1 MKKKVLLLGI
11 GLLSATL
18 LNAQTTPWTG
28 HTVGNGGEFYL
39 YNVSTGL
46 WLQNNNT
53 VKDGWATAVNVG
65 TRGLPI
71 KLEKAGQKAFKLRS
85 TFRGGNGVS
94 NKIGDAGLLYWDM
107 PADNVGAWEISPADN
122 AESIHGYWLECDALV
137 LGADNNLLTVDKDKN
152 SIWQLVTREDRIAD
166 AKAKASI
173 NHPVDVTWL
182 IDAPDLVTKNT
193 TFKLDFTA
201 TPNTEHSTYQG
212 GWDIVKANTIQ
223 EFWNTQTFDYH
234 QTISG
239 LPNGTY
245 KFSVR
250 GYYRDGSSET
260 RDYTMYGYAADKFVN
275 GTEQLRATYYANGT
289 SAPIMSLY
297 AGAKKAPEEGFSFQ
311 AEREGG
317 QSSGLYVP
325 NTPHEANYALWTGN
339 YQNNEITIIVT
350 DGTLKFGVKKEAG
363 VIDDWC
369 VISNFSLKYLG
380 SEVLQTAEEALKG
393 LKKILATT
401 KAFKGAVAPALSKRY
416 TNAIAAANKALTS
429 TDPVAINVATSNL
442 QKAYDAVAACSESY
456 ATLVKTT
463 EICKNINKNN
473 EEQFSA
479 AIVKADKV
487 GKTATTDTDMKSALV
502 DLRVARKIA
511 VADKMP
517 DIYKGTAAGAGEFY
531 FYNIASQKFLMGGSD
546 WNTHAAVDVPGVL
559 FTVATEG
566 DGFTINRFGGKDGN
580 YLGYNGYTDIPGKDV
595 WAFIPV
601 ANKTNVYNIV
611 KSENHAQGLAFAPQS
626 NTDADEPMDKEF
638 WNTVSVEAP
647 VAKNAN
653 AEWKLVTKA
662 ERDALLATATETSP
676 VDATHLLVSPG
687 FNRPTML
694 EGWNADRKGDFKD
707 ANLGV
712 IDRGRRTNMV
722 CEAYYL
728 QSFEVNQTISNL
740 PEGYY
745 QVNMTGYYRDGSRE
759 ALQQKVA
766 NGVTPARHAMLY
778 IENKGKGDE
787 VALPSI
793 AAGMDQC
800 PGIGWKGVAGE
811 QPDNVMD
818 AAEYFECGLYKVYT
832 HIIKVGPDGELT
844 IGVTKDK
851 QVDGDWAV
859 FDNFRL
865 TYFGKHVSQ
874 DIIDGVNSIKNNAV
888 ENGKIYNLQGMEVK
902 RPLKSGI
909 YICNG
914 KKFIVK
920 FK

>member
-1 MKKKVLLLGI
+1 MKKQVLTLGI

-18 LNAQTTPWTG
+18 LNAQTSPWPG
-28 HTVGNGGEFYL
+28 HAVGNGGEFYL
-39 YNVSTGL
+39 YNVATGL

-71 KLEKAGQKAFKLRS
+71 TLEKTGPKTFKLRS

-107 PADNVGAWEISPADN
+107 PAENVGAWDISPADN
-122 AESIHGYWLECDALV
+122 FQSIHGYWLECDAMV
-137 LGADNNLLTVDKDKN
+137 LGADNNLLTTDKDKN
-152 SIWQLVTREDRIAD
+152 SVWQLVTREERIAD
-166 AKAKASI
+166 AKAKATVE
-173 NHPVDVTWL
+173 HPVDVTWL
-182 IDAPDLVTKNT
+182 IDAPDLATKNT
-193 TFKLDFTA
+193 TYKLDFTA
-201 TPNTEHSTYQG
+201 APHAEHSTYQG
-212 GWDIVKANTIQ
+212 GWNIVKANTIQ

-234 QTISG
+234 QTING

-260 RDYTMYGYAADKFVN
+260 RDYTMYGYGADKFAN

-297 AGAKKAPEEGFSFQ
+297 AGAKTAPEEGFSFQ

-317 QSSGLYVP
+317 QGSGLYVP
-325 NTPHEANYALWTGN
+325 NTPHEANYALWKGN
-339 YQNNEITIIVT
+339 YQNAEITVTVT
-350 DGTLKFGVKKEAG
+350 DGTLKFGIRKETG
-363 VIDDWC
+363 VVDDWC
-369 VISNFSLKYLG
+369 VISDFSLKYLG
-380 SEVLQTAEEALKG
+380 SKVLQTAEEALKG
-393 LKKILATT
+393 LKAIIATT
-401 KAFKGAVAPALSKRY
+401 KAFKGAVAPALNKQY
-416 TNAIAAANKALTS
+416 TDAIQAADKALTS
-429 TDPVAINVATSNL
+429 TDPVTINTATSAL
-442 QKAYDAVAACSESY
+442 QKAYDAVAACAENY
-456 ATLVKTT
+456 EALAKTV
-463 EICKNINKNN
+463 EICKTANKNN
-473 EEQFSA
+473 DTQFST
-479 AIVKADKV
+479 AIAEAENVA
-487 GKTATTDTDMKSALV
+487 KTATADTDMKLALV
-502 DLRVARKIA
+502 SLRVARKIA
-511 VADKMP
+511 AADKLP
-517 DIYKGTAAGAGEFY
+517 DIYKGAAAGAGEFY

-546 WNTHAAVDVPGVL
+546 WNTHAAVDIPGVL
-559 FTVATEG
+559 FTVTAEG

-601 ANKTNVYNIV
+601 AGKKNVYNIV
-611 KSENHAQGLAFAPQS
+611 KGDNHAQGLAFAPQS
-626 NTDADEPMDKEF
+626 NTDADEMMDKEF
-638 WNTVSVEAP
+638 WNTVSVEAA

-662 ERDALLATATETSP
+662 ERDALLATATETRP
-676 VDATHLLVSPG
+676 VDATHLLASPG
-687 FNRPTML
+687 FNRPAML
-694 EGWNADRKGDFKD
+694 EGWITDNRSDFKD

-712 IDRGRRTNMV
+712 IDRGRRTNPV
-722 CEAYYL
+722 CEAYY
-728 QSFEVNQTISNL
+728 QQMFEVNQVVSNL

-759 ALQQKVA
+759 DLQQKVA
-766 NGVTPARHAMLY
+766 NGTTPARHAMLY
-778 IENKGKGDE
+778 IEYKGKGNE

-793 AAGMDQC
+793 AAGINQC
-800 PGIGWKGVAGE
+800 PGIGWKGTAGE

-818 AAEYFECGLYKVYT
+818 AAEYFESGLYKVYT
-832 HIIKVGPDGELT
+832 RIIKVGPEGELT

-851 QVDGDWAV
+851 QVDSDWAV

-874 DIIDGVNSIKNNAV
+874 EIIDGINTVKNNSI

-902 RPLKSGI
+902 RPLKRGI

-920 FK
+920 

>member
-1 MKKKVLLLGI
+1 MKKQVLTLGI

-18 LNAQTTPWTG
+18 LNAQTSPWPG
-28 HTVGNGGEFYL
+28 HAVGNGGEFYL
-39 YNVSTGL
+39 YNVATGL

-71 KLEKAGQKAFKLRS
+71 TLEKTGPKTFKLRS

-107 PADNVGAWEISPADN
+107 PAENVGAWDISPADN
-122 AESIHGYWLECDALV
+122 FQSIHGYWLECDAMV
-137 LGADNNLLTVDKDKN
+137 LGADNNLLTTDKDKN
-152 SIWQLVTREDRIAD
+152 SVWQLVTREERIAD
-166 AKAKASI
+166 AKAKASVE
-173 NHPVDVTWL
+173 HPVDVTWL
-182 IDAPDLVTKNT
+182 IDAPDLATKNT
-193 TFKLDFTA
+193 TYKLDFTA
-201 TPNTEHSTYQG
+201 APHAEHSTYQG
-212 GWDIVKANTIQ
+212 GWNIVKANTIQ

-234 QTISG
+234 QTITG

-260 RDYTMYGYAADKFVN
+260 RDYTMYGYGADKFAK

-297 AGAKKAPEEGFSFQ
+297 AGAKTAPEEGFSFQ
-311 AEREGG
+311 AEREKDQG
-317 QSSGLYVP
+317 SGLYVP
-325 NTPHEANYALWTGN
+325 NTPHEANYALWKGN
-339 YQNNEITIIVT
+339 YQNAEITVTVT
-350 DGTLKFGVKKEAG
+350 DGTLKFGVRKEAG
-363 VIDDWC
+363 VVDDWC
-369 VISNFSLKYLG
+369 VISDFSLKYLG
-380 SEVLQTAEEALKG
+380 SKVLQTAEEALKG
-393 LKKILATT
+393 LKAIIATT
-401 KAFKGAVAPALSKRY
+401 KAFKGAVAPALNKQY
-416 TNAIAAANKALTS
+416 TDAIQAADKALTS
-429 TDPVAINVATSNL
+429 TDPVAINTATSAL
-442 QKAYDAVAACSESY
+442 QKAYDAVAACAENY
-456 ATLVKTT
+456 EALAKTV
-463 EICKNINKNN
+463 EICKTANKNN
-473 EEQFSA
+473 DTQFST
-479 AIVKADKV
+479 AIAEAENVA
-487 GKTATTDTDMKSALV
+487 KTATADTDMKLALV
-502 DLRVARKIA
+502 NLRVARKIA
-511 VADKMP
+511 AADKLP
-517 DIYKGTAAGAGEFY
+517 DIYKGAAAGAGEFY

-559 FTVATEG
+559 FTVTAEG

-601 ANKTNVYNIV
+601 AGKKNVYNIV
-611 KSENHAQGLAFAPQS
+611 KGDNHAQGLAFAPQS
-626 NTDADEPMDKEF
+626 NTDADEMMDKEF
-638 WNTVSVEAP
+638 WNTVSVEAA

-662 ERDALLATATETSP
+662 ERDALLATATETRP
-676 VDATHLLVSPG
+676 VDATHLLASPG
-687 FNRPTML
+687 FNRPAML
-694 EGWNADRKGDFKD
+694 EGWITDNRSDFKD

-712 IDRGRRTNMV
+712 IDRGRRTNPV
-722 CEAYYL
+722 CEAYY
-728 QSFEVNQTISNL
+728 QQMFEVNQVASNL

-759 ALQQKVA
+759 DLQQKVA
-766 NGVTPARHAMLY
+766 NGTTPARHAMLY
-778 IENKGKGDE
+778 IEYKGKGNE

-793 AAGMDQC
+793 AAGINQC
-800 PGIGWKGVAGE
+800 PGIGWKGTAGE

-818 AAEYFECGLYKVYT
+818 AAEYFESGLYKVYT
-832 HIIKVGPDGELT
+832 RIIKVGPEGELT

-851 QVDGDWAV
+851 QVDSDWAV

-874 DIIDGVNSIKNNAV
+874 EIIDGINTVKNNSI
-888 ENGKIYNLQGMEVK
+888 ENGKIYNLQGMEVR
-902 RPLKSGI
+902 RPLKRGI

-920 FK
+920 

>member
-1 MKKKVLLLGI
+1 MKKQVLTLGI

-18 LNAQTTPWTG
+18 LNAQTSPWPG
-28 HTVGNGGEFYL
+28 HAVGNGGEFYL
-39 YNVSTGL
+39 YNVATGL

-71 KLEKAGQKAFKLRS
+71 TLEKTGPKTFKLRS

-107 PADNVGAWEISPADN
+107 PAENVGAWDISPADN
-122 AESIHGYWLECDALV
+122 FQSIHGYWLECDAMV
-137 LGADNNLLTVDKDKN
+137 LGADNNLLTTDKDKN
-152 SIWQLVTREDRIAD
+152 SVWQLVTREERIAD
-166 AKAKASI
+166 AKAKASVE
-173 NHPVDVTWL
+173 HPVDVTWL
-182 IDAPDLVTKNT
+182 IDAPDLATKNT
-193 TFKLDFTA
+193 TYKLDFTA
-201 TPNTEHSTYQG
+201 APNTEHSTYQG
-212 GWDIVKANTIQ
+212 GWNIVKANTIQ

-234 QTISG
+234 QTING

-260 RDYTMYGYAADKFVN
+260 RDYTMYGYGADKFAN

-297 AGAKKAPEEGFSFQ
+297 AGAKTAPEEGFSFQ
-311 AEREGG
+311 AEREKDQG
-317 QSSGLYVP
+317 SGLYVP
-325 NTPHEANYALWTGN
+325 NTPHEANYALWKGN
-339 YQNNEITIIVT
+339 YQNAEITVTVT
-350 DGTLKFGVKKEAG
+350 DGTLKFGVRKEAG
-363 VIDDWC
+363 VVDDWC
-369 VISNFSLKYLG
+369 VISDFSLKYLG
-380 SEVLQTAEEALKG
+380 SKVLQTAEEALKG
-393 LKKILATT
+393 LKAIIATT
-401 KAFKGAVAPALSKRY
+401 KAFKGAVAPALNKQY
-416 TNAIAAANKALTS
+416 TDAIQAADKALTS
-429 TDPVAINVATSNL
+429 TDPVAINTATSAL
-442 QKAYDAVAACSESY
+442 QKAYDTVAACAENY
-456 ATLVKTT
+456 EALAKTV
-463 EICKNINKNN
+463 EICKTANKNN
-473 EEQFSA
+473 DTQFST
-479 AIVKADKV
+479 AIAEAENVA
-487 GKTATTDTDMKSALV
+487 KTATADTDMKLALV
-502 DLRVARKIA
+502 NLRVARKIA
-511 VADKMP
+511 VADKLP
-517 DIYKGTAAGAGEFY
+517 DIYKGAAAGAGEFY

-559 FTVATEG
+559 FTVTAEG

-601 ANKTNVYNIV
+601 AGKKNVYNIV
-611 KSENHAQGLAFAPQS
+611 KGDNHAQGLAFAPQS
-626 NTDADEPMDKEF
+626 NTDADEMMDKEF
-638 WNTVSVEAP
+638 WNTVSVEAA
-647 VAKNAN
+647 VTKNAN

-662 ERDALLATATETSP
+662 ERDALLATATETRP
-676 VDATHLLVSPG
+676 VDATHLLASPG
-687 FNRPTML
+687 FNRPAMI
-694 EGWNADRKGDFKD
+694 EGWITDNRSDFKD

-712 IDRGRRTNMV
+712 IDRGRRTNPV
-722 CEAYYL
+722 CEAYY
-728 QSFEVNQTISNL
+728 QQMFEVNQVVSNL

-759 ALQQKVA
+759 DLQQKVA
-766 NGVTPARHAMLY
+766 NGTTPARHAMLY
-778 IENKGKGDE
+778 IEYKGKGNE

-793 AAGMDQC
+793 AAGINQC
-800 PGIGWKGVAGE
+800 PGIGWKGAAGE

-818 AAEYFECGLYKVYT
+818 AAEYFESGLYKVYT
-832 HIIKVGPDGELT
+832 RIIKVGPEGELT

-851 QVDGDWAV
+851 QVDSDWAV

-874 DIIDGVNSIKNNAV
+874 EIIDGINTVKNNSI

-902 RPLKSGI
+902 RPLKRGI

-920 FK
+920 

>member
-1 MKKKVLLLGI
+1 MKKQVLTLGI

-18 LNAQTTPWTG
+18 LNAQTSPWPG
-28 HTVGNGGEFYL
+28 HAVGNGGEFYL
-39 YNVSTGL
+39 YNVATGL

-71 KLEKAGQKAFKLRS
+71 TLEKTGAKTFKLRS

-107 PADNVGAWEISPADN
+107 PAENVGAWDISPADN
-122 AESIHGYWLECDALV
+122 FQSIHGYWLECDAMV
-137 LGADNNLLTVDKDKN
+137 LGADNNLLTTDKDKN
-152 SIWQLVTREDRIAD
+152 SVWQLVTREERIAD
-166 AKAKASI
+166 AKAKASVE
-173 NHPVDVTWL
+173 HPVDVTWL
-182 IDAPDLVTKNT
+182 IDAPDLATKNT
-193 TFKLDFTA
+193 TYKLDFTA
-201 TPNTEHSTYQG
+201 APNTEHSTYQG
-212 GWDIVKANTIQ
+212 GWNIVKANTIQ

-234 QTISG
+234 QTING

-260 RDYTMYGYAADKFVN
+260 RDYTMYGYGADKFAN

-297 AGAKKAPEEGFSFQ
+297 AGAKTAPEEGFSFQ

-317 QSSGLYVP
+317 QGSGLYVP
-325 NTPHEANYALWTGN
+325 NTPHEANYALWKGN
-339 YQNNEITIIVT
+339 YQNAEITVTVT
-350 DGTLKFGVKKEAG
+350 DGTLKFGVRKEAG
-363 VIDDWC
+363 VVDDWC
-369 VISNFSLKYLG
+369 VISDFSLKYLG
-380 SEVLQTAEEALKG
+380 SKVLQTAEEALKG
-393 LKKILATT
+393 LKAIIATT
-401 KAFKGAVAPALSKRY
+401 KAFKGAVAPALNKQY
-416 TNAIAAANKALTS
+416 TDAIQAADKALTS
-429 TDPVAINVATSNL
+429 TDPVAINTATSAL
-442 QKAYDAVAACSESY
+442 QKAYDAVAACAENY
-456 ATLVKTT
+456 EALAKTV
-463 EICKNINKNN
+463 EICKTANKNN
-473 EEQFSA
+473 DTQFST
-479 AIVKADKV
+479 AIAEAENVA
-487 GKTATTDTDMKSALV
+487 KTATADTDMKLALV
-502 DLRVARKIA
+502 NLRVARKIA
-511 VADKMP
+511 AADKLT
-517 DIYKGTAAGAGEFY
+517 DIYKGAAAGAGEFY

-559 FTVATEG
+559 FTVTAEG

-601 ANKTNVYNIV
+601 AGKKNVYNIV
-611 KSENHAQGLAFAPQS
+611 KGDNHAQGLAFAPQS
-626 NTDADEPMDKEF
+626 NTDADEMMDKEF
-638 WNTVSVEAP
+638 WNTVSVEAA

-662 ERDALLATATETSP
+662 ERDALLATATETRP
-676 VDATHLLVSPG
+676 VDATHLLASPG
-687 FNRPTML
+687 FNRPAML
-694 EGWNADRKGDFKD
+694 EGWITDNRSDFKD

-712 IDRGRRTNMV
+712 IDRGRRTNPV
-722 CEAYYL
+722 CEAYY
-728 QSFEVNQTISNL
+728 QQMFEVNQVVSNL

-759 ALQQKVA
+759 DLQQKVS
-766 NGVTPARHAMLY
+766 NGTTPARHAMLY
-778 IENKGKGDE
+778 IEYKGKGNE

-793 AAGMDQC
+793 AAGINQC
-800 PGIGWKGVAGE
+800 PGIGWKGAAGE

-818 AAEYFECGLYKVYT
+818 AAEYFESGLYKVYT
-832 HIIKVGPDGELT
+832 RIIKVGPEGELT

-851 QVDGDWAV
+851 QVDSDWAV

-874 DIIDGVNSIKNNAV
+874 EIIDGINTVKNNSI

-902 RPLKSGI
+902 RPLKRGI

-920 FK
+920 

>member
-1 MKKKVLLLGI
+1 MKKQVLTLGI

-18 LNAQTTPWTG
+18 LNAQTSPWPG
-28 HTVGNGGEFYL
+28 HAVGNGGEFYL
-39 YNVSTGL
+39 YNVATGL

-71 KLEKAGQKAFKLRS
+71 TLEKTGPKTFKLRS

-107 PADNVGAWEISPADN
+107 PAENVGAWDISPADN
-122 AESIHGYWLECDALV
+122 FQSIHGYWLECDAMV
-137 LGADNNLLTVDKDKN
+137 LGADNNLLTTDKDKN
-152 SIWQLVTREDRIAD
+152 SVWQLVTREERIAD
-166 AKAKASI
+166 AKAKASVE
-173 NHPVDVTWL
+173 HPVDVTWL
-182 IDAPDLVTKNT
+182 IDAPDLATKNT
-193 TFKLDFTA
+193 TYKLDFTA
-201 TPNTEHSTYQG
+201 APNTEHSTYQG
-212 GWDIVKANTIQ
+212 GWNIVKANTIQ

-234 QTISG
+234 QTING

-260 RDYTMYGYAADKFVN
+260 RDYTMYGYGADKFAN

-297 AGAKKAPEEGFSFQ
+297 AGAKTAPEEGFSFQ
-311 AEREGG
+311 AEREKDQG
-317 QSSGLYVP
+317 SGLYVP
-325 NTPHEANYALWTGN
+325 NTPHEANYALWKGN
-339 YQNNEITIIVT
+339 YQNAEITVTVT
-350 DGTLKFGVKKEAG
+350 DGTLKFGVRKEAG
-363 VIDDWC
+363 VVDDWC
-369 VISNFSLKYLG
+369 VISDFSLKYLG
-380 SEVLQTAEEALKG
+380 SKVLQTAEEALKG
-393 LKKILATT
+393 LKAIIATT
-401 KAFKGAVAPALSKRY
+401 KAFKGAVAPALNKQY
-416 TNAIAAANKALTS
+416 TDAIQAADKALTS
-429 TDPVAINVATSNL
+429 TDPVAINTATSAL
-442 QKAYDAVAACSESY
+442 QKAYDAVAACAENY
-456 ATLVKTT
+456 EALAKTV
-463 EICKNINKNN
+463 EICKTTNKNN
-473 EEQFSA
+473 DTQFST
-479 AIVKADKV
+479 AIAEAENVA
-487 GKTATTDTDMKSALV
+487 KTATADTDMKLALV
-502 DLRVARKIA
+502 NLRVARKIA
-511 VADKMP
+511 AADKLP
-517 DIYKGTAAGAGEFY
+517 DIYKGAAAGAGEFY

-559 FTVATEG
+559 FTVTAEG

-601 ANKTNVYNIV
+601 AGKKNVYNIV
-611 KSENHAQGLAFAPQS
+611 KGDNHAQGLAFAPQS
-626 NTDADEPMDKEF
+626 NTDADEMMDKEF
-638 WNTVSVEAP
+638 WNTVSVEAA

-662 ERDALLATATETSP
+662 ERDALLATATETRP
-676 VDATHLLVSPG
+676 VDATHLLASPG
-687 FNRPTML
+687 FNRPAML
-694 EGWNADRKGDFKD
+694 EGWITDNRSDFKD

-712 IDRGRRTNMV
+712 IDRGRRTNPV
-722 CEAYYL
+722 CEAYY
-728 QSFEVNQTISNL
+728 QQMFEVNQVVSNL

-759 ALQQKVA
+759 DLQQKVA
-766 NGVTPARHAMLY
+766 NGTTPACHAMLY
-778 IENKGKGDE
+778 IEYKGKGNE

-793 AAGMDQC
+793 AAGINQC
-800 PGIGWKGVAGE
+800 PGIGWKGTAGE

-818 AAEYFECGLYKVYT
+818 AAEYFESGLYKVYT
-832 HIIKVGPDGELT
+832 RIIKVGPEGELT

-851 QVDGDWAV
+851 QVDSDWAV

-874 DIIDGVNSIKNNAV
+874 EIIDGINTVKNNSI
-888 ENGKIYNLQGMEVK
+888 ENGKIYNLQGMEVR
-902 RPLKSGI
+902 RPLKRGI

-920 FK
+920 

>member
-1 MKKKVLLLGI
+1 MKKQVLSLGL

-18 LNAQTTPWTG
+18 LNAQTTPWPG
-28 HTVGNGGEFYL
+28 HAVGNGGEYYL
-39 YNVSTGL
+39 YNVATGL

-71 KLEKAGQKAFKLRS
+71 KLENTGPKTFKLRS

-107 PADNVGAWEISPADN
+107 PAANVGAWEMSPADN
-122 AESIHGYWLECDALV
+122 AQSIHGYWLECDALV
-137 LGADNNLLTVDKDKN
+137 LGADNNLLTLDKEKN
-152 SIWQLVTREDRIAD
+152 SVWQLVTREERITD
-166 AKAKASI
+166 AKAKASAT
-173 NHPVDVTWL
+173 NPVDVSWL

-201 TPNTEHSTYQG
+201 APNTEHSTYQG

-250 GYYRDGSSET
+250 GYYRDGSSQT
-260 RDYTMYGYAADKFVN
+260 RDYTMYGYGADKFVN
-275 GTEQLRATYYANGT
+275 GTEQLRAIYYANGT

-317 QSSGLYVP
+317 KSSGLYVP
-325 NTPHEANYALWTGN
+325 NTPHEANCALWTGN
-339 YQNNEITIIVT
+339 YQNAEITVTVT

-380 SEVLQTAEEALKG
+380 SKVLQTPEEALKG
-393 LKKILATT
+393 LKAILATT
-401 KAFKGAVAPALSKRY
+401 KAFKGAVAPALNKQY
-416 TNAIAAANKALTS
+416 TDAIAAANKALTS
-429 TDPVAINVATSNL
+429 TDPVAINAATSNL
-442 QKAYDAVAACSESY
+442 QKAYDAVYACSESY
-456 ATLVKTT
+456 AALAKTT

-473 EEQFSA
+473 DAQLNA
-479 AIVKADKV
+479 ATIKAEKV
-487 GKTATTDTDMKSALV
+487 AKTATTNADMKAALV

-511 VADKMP
+511 AADKMP
-517 DIYKGTAAGAGEFY
+517 DIYKGAKAGVGEFY
-531 FYNIASQKFLMGGSD
+531 FYNVASQKFLMGGSD
-546 WNTHAAVDVPGVL
+546 WNTHAAVDVPGML
-559 FTVATEG
+559 FTVAAEG
-566 DGFTINRFGGKDGN
+566 NGFTINRMGGKDGN

-595 WAFIPV
+595 WAFVPV
-601 ANKTNVYNIV
+601 AGKANVYNIV
-611 KSENHAQGLAFAPQS
+611 KGDNHAQGLAFAPQS
-626 NTDADEPMDKEF
+626 NTDADDAMDKEF
-638 WNTVSVEAP
+638 WNTVSVEAS

-662 ERDALLATATETSP
+662 ERDALLATATETRP
-676 VDATHLLVSPG
+676 IDATYLLTGPG
-687 FNRPTML
+687 FNRPAML
-694 EGWNADRKGDFKD
+694 EGWNTDRKGDFKD

-712 IDRGRRTNMV
+712 IDRGRRTNLV

-728 QSFEVNQTISNL
+728 QSFEVNQTVSNL

-759 ALQQKVA
+759 ALQQKVT
-766 NGVTPARHAMLY
+766 NGTAPARHAMLY
-778 IENKGKGDE
+778 IEYKGKGDE

-793 AAGMDQC
+793 AAGMNQC
-800 PGIGWKGVAGE
+800 PGIGWTGNAGE

-832 HIIKVGPDGELT
+832 HIIKVGPEGELT
-844 IGVTKDK
+844 FGVTKDK
-851 QVDGDWAV
+851 QVDADWAV

-865 TYFGKHVSQ
+865 TYFGKQVSQ
-874 DIIDGVNSIKNNAV
+874 GTITGIDAIKNNVV
-888 ENGKIYNLQGMEVK
+888 EDGKIYNLQGMEVK

-909 YICNG
+909 YIRNG

-920 FK
+920 

>member
-1 MKKKVLLLGI
+1 MKKQVLTLGI

-18 LNAQTTPWTG
+18 LNAQTSPWPG
-28 HTVGNGGEFYL
+28 HAVGNGGEFYL
-39 YNVSTGL
+39 YNVATGL

-71 KLEKAGQKAFKLRS
+71 TLEKTGPKTFKLRS

-107 PADNVGAWEISPADN
+107 PAENVGAWDISPADN
-122 AESIHGYWLECDALV
+122 FQSIHGYWLECDAMV
-137 LGADNNLLTVDKDKN
+137 LGADNNLLTTNKDKN
-152 SIWQLVTREDRIAD
+152 SVWQLVTREERIAD
-166 AKAKASI
+166 AKAKASVE
-173 NHPVDVTWL
+173 HPVDVTWL
-182 IDAPDLVTKNT
+182 IDAPDLATKNT
-193 TFKLDFTA
+193 TYKLDFTA
-201 TPNTEHSTYQG
+201 APNTEHSTYQG
-212 GWDIVKANTIQ
+212 GWNIVKANTIQ

-234 QTISG
+234 QTING

-245 KFSVR
+245 KFSIR

-260 RDYTMYGYAADKFVN
+260 RDYTMYGYGANKFAN

-297 AGAKKAPEEGFSFQ
+297 AGAKTAPEEGFSFQ
-311 AEREGG
+311 AEREKDQG
-317 QSSGLYVP
+317 SGLYVP
-325 NTPHEANYALWTGN
+325 NTPHEANYALWKGN
-339 YQNNEITIIVT
+339 YQNAEITVTVT
-350 DGTLKFGVKKEAG
+350 DGTLKFGVRKEAG
-363 VIDDWC
+363 VVDDWC
-369 VISNFSLKYLG
+369 VISDFSLKYLG
-380 SEVLQTAEEALKG
+380 SKVLQTAEEALKG
-393 LKKILATT
+393 LKAIIATT
-401 KAFKGAVAPALSKRY
+401 KAFKGAVAPALNKQY
-416 TNAIAAANKALTS
+416 TDAIQAADKALTS
-429 TDPVAINVATSNL
+429 TDPVAINTATSAL
-442 QKAYDAVAACSESY
+442 QKAYDAVAACAENY
-456 ATLVKTT
+456 EALAKTV
-463 EICKNINKNN
+463 EICKTANKNN
-473 EEQFSA
+473 DTQFST
-479 AIVKADKV
+479 AIAEAENVA
-487 GKTATTDTDMKSALV
+487 KTATADTDMKLALV
-502 DLRVARKIA
+502 NLRVARKIA
-511 VADKMP
+511 AADKLP
-517 DIYKGTAAGAGEFY
+517 DIYKGAAAGAGEFY

-546 WNTHAAVDVPGVL
+546 WNTHAAVDVPGVI
-559 FTVATEG
+559 FTVTAEG

-601 ANKTNVYNIV
+601 AGKKNVYNIV
-611 KSENHAQGLAFAPQS
+611 KGDNHAQGLAFAPQS
-626 NTDADEPMDKEF
+626 NTDADEMMDKEF
-638 WNTVSVEAP
+638 WNTVSVEAA

-662 ERDALLATATETSP
+662 ERDALLATATETRP
-676 VDATHLLVSPG
+676 VDATHLLASPG
-687 FNRPTML
+687 FNRPAML
-694 EGWNADRKGDFKD
+694 EGWITDNRSDFKD

-712 IDRGRRTNMV
+712 IDRGRRTNPV
-722 CEAYYL
+722 CEAYY
-728 QSFEVNQTISNL
+728 QQMFEVNQVVSNL

-759 ALQQKVA
+759 DLQQKVA
-766 NGVTPARHAMLY
+766 NGTTPARHAMLY
-778 IENKGKGDE
+778 IEYKGKGNE

-793 AAGMDQC
+793 AAGINQC
-800 PGIGWKGVAGE
+800 PGIGWKGAAGE

-818 AAEYFECGLYKVYT
+818 AAEYFESGLYKVYT
-832 HIIKVGPDGELT
+832 RIIKVGPEGELT

-851 QVDGDWAV
+851 QVDSDWAV

-874 DIIDGVNSIKNNAV
+874 EIIDGINTVKNNSI

-902 RPLKSGI
+902 HPLKRGI

-920 FK
+920 

>member
-1 MKKKVLLLGI
+1 MKKQVLTLGI

-18 LNAQTTPWTG
+18 LNAQTSPWPG
-28 HTVGNGGEFYL
+28 HAVGNGGEFYL
-39 YNVSTGL
+39 YNVATGL

-71 KLEKAGQKAFKLRS
+71 TLEKTGPKTFKLRS

-107 PADNVGAWEISPADN
+107 PAENVGAWDISPADN
-122 AESIHGYWLECDALV
+122 FQSIHGYWLECDAMV
-137 LGADNNLLTVDKDKN
+137 LGANNNLLTTDKDKN
-152 SIWQLVTREDRIAD
+152 SVWQLVTREERIAD
-166 AKAKASI
+166 AKAKATVE
-173 NHPVDVTWL
+173 HPVDVTWL
-182 IDAPDLVTKNT
+182 IDAPDLATKNT
-193 TFKLDFTA
+193 TYKLDFTA
-201 TPNTEHSTYQG
+201 APNTEHSTYQG
-212 GWDIVKANTIQ
+212 GWNIVKANTIQ

-234 QTISG
+234 QTING

-260 RDYTMYGYAADKFVN
+260 RDYTMYGYGADKFAN

-297 AGAKKAPEEGFSFQ
+297 AGAKTAPEEGFSFQ
-311 AEREGG
+311 AEREKDQG
-317 QSSGLYVP
+317 SGLYVP
-325 NTPHEANYALWTGN
+325 NTPHEANYALWKGN
-339 YQNNEITIIVT
+339 YQNAEITVTVT
-350 DGTLKFGVKKEAG
+350 DGTLKFGVRKEAG
-363 VIDDWC
+363 VVDDWC
-369 VISNFSLKYLG
+369 VISDFSLKYLG
-380 SEVLQTAEEALKG
+380 SKVLQTAEEALKG
-393 LKKILATT
+393 LKAIIATT
-401 KAFKGAVAPALSKRY
+401 KAFKGAVAPALNKQY
-416 TNAIAAANKALTS
+416 TDAIQAADKALTS
-429 TDPVAINVATSNL
+429 TDPVAINTATSAL
-442 QKAYDAVAACSESY
+442 QKAYDAVAACAENY
-456 ATLVKTT
+456 EALAKTV
-463 EICKNINKNN
+463 EICKTANKNN
-473 EEQFSA
+473 DTQFST
-479 AIVKADKV
+479 AIAEAENVA
-487 GKTATTDTDMKSALV
+487 KTATADTDMKLALV
-502 DLRVARKIA
+502 NLRVARKIA
-511 VADKMP
+511 AADKLP
-517 DIYKGTAAGAGEFY
+517 DIYKGAAAGAGEFY

-559 FTVATEG
+559 FTVTAEG

-601 ANKTNVYNIV
+601 AGKKNVYNIV
-611 KSENHAQGLAFAPQS
+611 KGDNHAQGLAFAPQS
-626 NTDADEPMDKEF
+626 NTDADEMMDKEF
-638 WNTVSVEAP
+638 WNTVSVEAA

-662 ERDALLATATETSP
+662 ERDALLATATETRP
-676 VDATHLLVSPG
+676 VDATHLLASPG
-687 FNRPTML
+687 FNRPAML
-694 EGWNADRKGDFKD
+694 EGWITDNRSDFKD

-712 IDRGRRTNMV
+712 IDRGRRTNPV
-722 CEAYYL
+722 CEAYY
-728 QSFEVNQTISNL
+728 QQMFEVNQVVSNL

-759 ALQQKVA
+759 DLQQKVA
-766 NGVTPARHAMLY
+766 NGTTPARHAMLY
-778 IENKGKGDE
+778 IEYKGKGNE

-793 AAGMDQC
+793 AAGINQC
-800 PGIGWKGVAGE
+800 PGIGWKGTAGE

-818 AAEYFECGLYKVYT
+818 AAEYFESGLYKVYT
-832 HIIKVGPDGELT
+832 RIIKVGPEGELT

-851 QVDGDWAV
+851 QVDSDWAV

-874 DIIDGVNSIKNNAV
+874 EIIDGINTVKNNSI

-902 RPLKSGI
+902 RPLKRGI

-920 FK
+920 

>member
-1 MKKKVLLLGI
+1 MKKQVLSLGL

-18 LNAQTTPWTG
+18 LNAQTTPWPG
-28 HTVGNGGEFYL
+28 HAIGNGGEYYL
-39 YNVSTGL
+39 YNVATGL

-71 KLEKAGQKAFKLRS
+71 TLEKTGPKTFKLRS

-107 PADNVGAWEISPADN
+107 PPANVGTWEVSPADN
-122 AESIHGYWLECDALV
+122 AQAINGYWLECDALV
-137 LGADNNLLTVDKDKN
+137 LGADNNLLTLDKEKN
-152 SIWQLVTREDRIAD
+152 SVWQLVTKAERIAD
-166 AKAKASI
+166 AKAKASAD
-173 NHPVDVTWL
+173 HPVDVTWL

-193 TFKLDFTA
+193 TYKLDCTA
-201 TPNTEHSTYQG
+201 APNTEHSTYQG

-223 EFWNTQTFDYH
+223 EFWNTETFDFH

-250 GYYRDGSSET
+250 GYYRDGSSEK
-260 RDYTMYGYAADKFVN
+260 RDYTMYGYGADKFVN

-311 AEREGG
+311 AELESGK
-317 QSSGLYVP
+317 SSGLYVP
-325 NTPHEANYALWTGN
+325 NNPHEANCALWKGN
-339 YQNNEITIIVT
+339 YQNAEITVIVT

-363 VIDDWC
+363 VTDDWC

-380 SEVLQTAEEALKG
+380 SKVLQTTEEALKG
-393 LKKILATT
+393 LKAILATT
-401 KAFKGAVAPALSKRY
+401 KAFKGAVAPALSKQY
-416 TNAIAAANKALTS
+416 NDAIAAANKALTS
-429 TDPVAINVATSNL
+429 TDPVAINAATSNL
-442 QKAYDAVAACSESY
+442 QKAYDAVSACSESY
-456 ATLVKTT
+456 SALAKTT

-473 EEQFSA
+473 DAQLNA
-479 AIVKADKV
+479 ATVKAEKV
-487 GKTATTDTDMKSALV
+487 AKTATTDADMKAVLV

-511 VADKMP
+511 AADKMP
-517 DIYKGTAAGAGEFY
+517 DIYKGAKAGAGEFY
-531 FYNIASQKFLMGGSD
+531 FYNVASQKFLMGGSD

-559 FTVATEG
+559 FTVAAEG
-566 DGFTINRFGGKDGN
+566 NGFTINRMGGKDGN

-595 WAFIPV
+595 WAFVPV
-601 ANKTNVYNIV
+601 AGKANVYNIV
-611 KSENHAQGLAFAPQS
+611 KGDNHAQGLAFAPQS
-626 NTDADEPMDKEF
+626 NTDADEAMDKEF
-638 WNTVSVEAP
+638 WNTVSVEAT

-662 ERDALLATATETSP
+662 ERDALLATATEKRP
-676 VDATHLLVSPG
+676 VDATYLLANPG
-687 FNRPTML
+687 FNRPDL
-694 EGWNADRKGDFKD
+694 FEKWNSDKKGDFKD

-712 IDRGRRTNMV
+712 IDRGRRTNPV

-728 QSFEVNQTISNL
+728 NSFEVNQTVSNL

-759 ALQQKVA
+759 NLQQKVA
-766 NGVTPARHAMLY
+766 KGTAPARHAMLY
-778 IENKGKGDE
+778 IEYKGKGDE

-793 AAGMDQC
+793 AAGMNQC
-800 PGIGWKGVAGE
+800 PGIGWTGTAGE
-811 QPDNVMD
+811 QPDDVMD

-832 HIIKVGPDGELT
+832 HIIKVGPEGELT

-865 TYFGKHVSQ
+865 TYFGKKVSQ
-874 DIIDGVNSIKNNAV
+874 GTINGIDNVKSDVV
-888 ENGKIYNLQGMEVK
+888 EDGKIYNLQGMEVK
-902 RPLKSGI
+902 RPLKRGI
-909 YICNG
+909 YISNG

-920 FK
+920 

>member
-1 MKKKVLLLGI
+1 MKKQVLTLGI

-18 LNAQTTPWTG
+18 LNAQTSPWPG
-28 HTVGNGGEFYL
+28 HAVGNGGEFYL
-39 YNVSTGL
+39 YNVATGL

-71 KLEKAGQKAFKLRS
+71 TLEKTGPKTFKLRS

-107 PADNVGAWEISPADN
+107 PAENVGAWDISPADN
-122 AESIHGYWLECDALV
+122 FQSIHGYWLECDAMV
-137 LGADNNLLTVDKDKN
+137 LGADNNLLTTDKDKN
-152 SIWQLVTREDRIAD
+152 SVWQLVTREERIAD
-166 AKAKASI
+166 AKAKASVE
-173 NHPVDVTWL
+173 HPVDVTWL
-182 IDAPDLVTKNT
+182 IDAPDLATKNT
-193 TFKLDFTA
+193 TYKLDFTA
-201 TPNTEHSTYQG
+201 APHAEHSTYQG
-212 GWDIVKANTIQ
+212 GWNIVKANTIQ

-234 QTISG
+234 QTING

-260 RDYTMYGYAADKFVN
+260 RDYTMYGYGADKFAN

-297 AGAKKAPEEGFSFQ
+297 AGAKTAPEEGFSFQ

-317 QSSGLYVP
+317 QGSGLYVP
-325 NTPHEANYALWTGN
+325 NTPHEANYALWKGN
-339 YQNNEITIIVT
+339 YQNAEITVTVT
-350 DGTLKFGVKKEAG
+350 DGTLKFGVRKEAG
-363 VIDDWC
+363 VVDDWC
-369 VISNFSLKYLG
+369 VISDFSLKYLG
-380 SEVLQTAEEALKG
+380 SKVLQTAEEALKG
-393 LKKILATT
+393 LKAIIATT
-401 KAFKGAVAPALSKRY
+401 KAFKGAVAPALDKQY
-416 TNAIAAANKALTS
+416 TDAIQAADKALTS
-429 TDPVAINVATSNL
+429 TDPVAINTATSAL
-442 QKAYDAVAACSESY
+442 QKAYDAVAACAENY
-456 ATLVKTT
+456 EALAKTV
-463 EICKNINKNN
+463 EICKTANKNN
-473 EEQFSA
+473 DTQFST
-479 AIVKADKV
+479 AIAEAENVA
-487 GKTATTDTDMKSALV
+487 KTATADTDMKLALV
-502 DLRVARKIA
+502 SLRVARKIA
-511 VADKMP
+511 AADKLP
-517 DIYKGTAAGAGEFY
+517 DIYKGAAAGAGEFY

-559 FTVATEG
+559 FTVTAEG

-601 ANKTNVYNIV
+601 AGKKNVYNIV
-611 KSENHAQGLAFAPQS
+611 KGDNHAQGLAFAPQS
-626 NTDADEPMDKEF
+626 NTDADEMMDKEF
-638 WNTVSVEAP
+638 WNTVSVEAA

-662 ERDALLATATETSP
+662 ERDALLATATETRP
-676 VDATHLLVSPG
+676 VDATHLLASPG
-687 FNRPTML
+687 FNRPAML
-694 EGWNADRKGDFKD
+694 EGWITDNRSDFKD

-712 IDRGRRTNMV
+712 IDRGRRTNPV
-722 CEAYYL
+722 CEAYY
-728 QSFEVNQTISNL
+728 QQMFEVNQVVSNL

-745 QVNMTGYYRDGSRE
+745 QVNMTGYYRDASRE
-759 ALQQKVA
+759 ALQQKIA
-766 NGVTPARHAMLY
+766 NGATPARHAMLY

-800 PGIGWKGVAGE
+800 PGIGWTGVAGE

-851 QVDGDWAV
+851 QVDNDWAV

-874 DIIDGVNSIKNNAV
+874 DIINGINTIKNNVV
-888 ENGKIYNLQGMEVK
+888 EDGKIYNLQGMEVR

-920 FK
+920 

>member
-1 MKKKVLLLGI
+1 MKKQVLTLGI

-18 LNAQTTPWTG
+18 LNAQTSPWPG
-28 HTVGNGGEFYL
+28 HAVGNGGEFYL
-39 YNVSTGL
+39 YNVATGL

-71 KLEKAGQKAFKLRS
+71 TLEKTGPKTFKLRS

-107 PADNVGAWEISPADN
+107 PAENVGAWDISPADN
-122 AESIHGYWLECDALV
+122 FQSIHGYWLECDAMV
-137 LGADNNLLTVDKDKN
+137 LGADNNLLTTDKDKN
-152 SIWQLVTREDRIAD
+152 SVWQLVTREERIAD
-166 AKAKASI
+166 AKAKASVE
-173 NHPVDVTWL
+173 HPVDVTWL
-182 IDAPDLVTKNT
+182 IDAPDLATKNT
-193 TFKLDFTA
+193 TYKLDFTA
-201 TPNTEHSTYQG
+201 APHTEHSTYQG
-212 GWDIVKANTIQ
+212 GWNIVKANTIQ

-234 QTISG
+234 QTING

-260 RDYTMYGYAADKFVN
+260 RDYTMYGYGADKFAN

-297 AGAKKAPEEGFSFQ
+297 AGAKTAPEEGFSFQ

-317 QSSGLYVP
+317 QGSGLYVP
-325 NTPHEANYALWTGN
+325 NTPHEANYALWKGN
-339 YQNNEITIIVT
+339 YQNAEITVTVT
-350 DGTLKFGVKKEAG
+350 DGTLKFGVRKEAG
-363 VIDDWC
+363 VVDDWC
-369 VISNFSLKYLG
+369 VISDFSLKYLG
-380 SEVLQTAEEALKG
+380 SKVLQTAEEALKG
-393 LKKILATT
+393 LKAIIATT
-401 KAFKGAVAPALSKRY
+401 KAFKGAVAPALNKQY
-416 TNAIAAANKALTS
+416 TDAIQAADKALTS
-429 TDPVAINVATSNL
+429 TDPVAINTATSAL
-442 QKAYDAVAACSESY
+442 QKAYDAVAACAENY
-456 ATLVKTT
+456 EALAKTV
-463 EICKNINKNN
+463 EICKTANKNN
-473 EEQFSA
+473 DTQFST
-479 AIVKADKV
+479 AIAEAENVA
-487 GKTATTDTDMKSALV
+487 KTATADTDMKLALV

-511 VADKMP
+511 AADKLP
-517 DIYKGTAAGAGEFY
+517 DIYKGAAAGAGEFY

-546 WNTHAAVDVPGVL
+546 WNTHAAVDIPGVL
-559 FTVATEG
+559 FTVTAEG

-601 ANKTNVYNIV
+601 AGKKNVYNIV
-611 KSENHAQGLAFAPQS
+611 KGDNHAQGLAFAPQS
-626 NTDADEPMDKEF
+626 NTDADEMMDKEF
-638 WNTVSVEAP
+638 WNTVSVEAA

-662 ERDALLATATETSP
+662 ERDALLATATETRP
-676 VDATHLLVSPG
+676 VDATHLLASPG
-687 FNRPTML
+687 FNRPAML
-694 EGWNADRKGDFKD
+694 EGWITDNRSDFKD

-712 IDRGRRTNMV
+712 IDRGRRTNPV
-722 CEAYYL
+722 CEAYY
-728 QSFEVNQTISNL
+728 QQMFEVNQVVSNL

-745 QVNMTGYYRDGSRE
+745 QVNVTGYYRDGSRE
-759 ALQQKVA
+759 DLQQKVA
-766 NGVTPARHAMLY
+766 NGTTPARHAMLY
-778 IENKGKGDE
+778 IEYKGKGNE

-793 AAGMDQC
+793 AAGINQC
-800 PGIGWKGVAGE
+800 PGIGWKGAAGE

-818 AAEYFECGLYKVYT
+818 AAEYFESGLYKVYT
-832 HIIKVGPDGELT
+832 RIIKVGPEGELT

-851 QVDGDWAV
+851 QVDSDWAV

-874 DIIDGVNSIKNNAV
+874 EIIDGINTVKNNSI

-902 RPLKSGI
+902 RPLKRGI

-920 FK
+920 

>member
-1 MKKKVLLLGI
+1 MKKQVLTLGI

-18 LNAQTTPWTG
+18 LNAQTSPWPG
-28 HTVGNGGEFYL
+28 HAVGNGGEFYL
-39 YNVSTGL
+39 YNVATGL

-71 KLEKAGQKAFKLRS
+71 TLEKTGPKTFKLRS

-107 PADNVGAWEISPADN
+107 PAENVGAWDISPADN
-122 AESIHGYWLECDALV
+122 FQSIHGYWLECDAMV
-137 LGADNNLLTVDKDKN
+137 LGADNNLLTTNKDKN
-152 SIWQLVTREDRIAD
+152 SVWQLVTREERIAD
-166 AKAKASI
+166 AKAKASVE
-173 NHPVDVTWL
+173 HPVDVTWL
-182 IDAPDLVTKNT
+182 IDAPDLATKNT
-193 TFKLDFTA
+193 TYKLDFTA
-201 TPNTEHSTYQG
+201 APNTEHSTYQG
-212 GWDIVKANTIQ
+212 GWNIVKANTIQ

-234 QTISG
+234 QTING

-260 RDYTMYGYAADKFVN
+260 RDYTMYGYGANKFAN

-297 AGAKKAPEEGFSFQ
+297 AGAKTAPEEGFSFQ
-311 AEREGG
+311 AEREKDQG
-317 QSSGLYVP
+317 SGLYVP
-325 NTPHEANYALWTGN
+325 NTPHEANYALWKGN
-339 YQNNEITIIVT
+339 YQNAEITVTVT
-350 DGTLKFGVKKEAG
+350 DGTLKFGVRKEAG
-363 VIDDWC
+363 VVDDWC
-369 VISNFSLKYLG
+369 VISDFSLKYLG
-380 SEVLQTAEEALKG
+380 SKVLQTAEEALKG
-393 LKKILATT
+393 LKAIIATT
-401 KAFKGAVAPALSKRY
+401 KAFKGAVAPALNKQY
-416 TNAIAAANKALTS
+416 TDAIQAADKALTS
-429 TDPVAINVATSNL
+429 TDPVAINTATSAL
-442 QKAYDAVAACSESY
+442 QKAYDAVAACAENY
-456 ATLVKTT
+456 EALAKTV
-463 EICKNINKNN
+463 EICKTANKNN
-473 EEQFSA
+473 DTQFST
-479 AIVKADKV
+479 AIAEAENVA
-487 GKTATTDTDMKSALV
+487 KTATTDTDMKLALV
-502 DLRVARKIA
+502 NLRVARKIA
-511 VADKMP
+511 AADKLP
-517 DIYKGTAAGAGEFY
+517 DIYKSAAAGAGEFY

-546 WNTHAAVDVPGVL
+546 WNTHAAVDVPGVI
-559 FTVATEG
+559 FTVTAEG

-601 ANKTNVYNIV
+601 AGKKNVYNIV
-611 KSENHAQGLAFAPQS
+611 KGDNHAQGLAFAPQS
-626 NTDADEPMDKEF
+626 NTDADEMMDKEF
-638 WNTVSVEAP
+638 WNTVSVEAA

-662 ERDALLATATETSP
+662 ERDALLATATETRP
-676 VDATHLLVSPG
+676 VDATHLLASPG
-687 FNRPTML
+687 FNRPAML
-694 EGWNADRKGDFKD
+694 EGWITDNRSDFKD

-712 IDRGRRTNMV
+712 IDRGRRTNPV
-722 CEAYYL
+722 CEAYY
-728 QSFEVNQTISNL
+728 QQMFEVNQVVSNL

-759 ALQQKVA
+759 DLQQKVA
-766 NGVTPARHAMLY
+766 NGTTPARHAMLY
-778 IENKGKGDE
+778 IEYKGKGNE

-793 AAGMDQC
+793 AAGINQC
-800 PGIGWKGVAGE
+800 PGIGWKGAAGE

-818 AAEYFECGLYKVYT
+818 AAEYFESGLYKVYT
-832 HIIKVGPDGELT
+832 RIIKVGPEGELT

-851 QVDGDWAV
+851 QVDSDWAV

-874 DIIDGVNSIKNNAV
+874 EIIDGINTVKNNSI

-902 RPLKSGI
+902 HPLKRGI

-920 FK
+920 

>member
-1 MKKKVLLLGI
+1 MKKQVLTLGI

-18 LNAQTTPWTG
+18 LNAQTSPWPG
-28 HTVGNGGEFYL
+28 HAVGNGGEFYL
-39 YNVSTGL
+39 YNVATGL

-71 KLEKAGQKAFKLRS
+71 TLEKTGPKTFKLRS

-107 PADNVGAWEISPADN
+107 PAENVGAWDISPADN
-122 AESIHGYWLECDALV
+122 FQSIHGYWLECDAMV
-137 LGADNNLLTVDKDKN
+137 LGADNNLLTTDKDKN
-152 SIWQLVTREDRIAD
+152 SVWQLVTREERIAD
-166 AKAKASI
+166 AKAKASVE
-173 NHPVDVTWL
+173 HPVDVTWL
-182 IDAPDLVTKNT
+182 IDAPDLATKNT
-193 TFKLDFTA
+193 TYKLDFTA
-201 TPNTEHSTYQG
+201 APHAEHSTYQG
-212 GWDIVKANTIQ
+212 GWNIVKANTIQ

-234 QTISG
+234 QTING

-245 KFSVR
+245 KFSIR

-260 RDYTMYGYAADKFVN
+260 RDYTMYGYGADKFAK

-297 AGAKKAPEEGFSFQ
+297 AGAKTAPEEGFSFQ
-311 AEREGG
+311 AEREKDQG
-317 QSSGLYVP
+317 SGLYVP
-325 NTPHEANYALWTGN
+325 NTPHEANYALWKGN
-339 YQNNEITIIVT
+339 YQNAEITVTVT
-350 DGTLKFGVKKEAG
+350 DGTLKFGVRKEAG
-363 VIDDWC
+363 VVDDWC
-369 VISNFSLKYLG
+369 VISDFSLKYLG
-380 SEVLQTAEEALKG
+380 SKVLQTAEEALKG
-393 LKKILATT
+393 LKAIIATT
-401 KAFKGAVAPALSKRY
+401 KAFKGAVAPALNKQY
-416 TNAIAAANKALTS
+416 TDAIQAADKALTS
-429 TDPVAINVATSNL
+429 TDPVTINTATSAL
-442 QKAYDAVAACSESY
+442 QKAYDAVAACAENY
-456 ATLVKTT
+456 EALAKTV
-463 EICKNINKNN
+463 EICKTANKNN
-473 EEQFSA
+473 DTQFST
-479 AIVKADKV
+479 AIAEAENVA
-487 GKTATTDTDMKSALV
+487 KTATADTDMKLALV
-502 DLRVARKIA
+502 NLRVARKIA
-511 VADKMP
+511 AADKLP
-517 DIYKGTAAGAGEFY
+517 DIYKGAAAGAGEFY

-559 FTVATEG
+559 FTVTAEG

-601 ANKTNVYNIV
+601 AGKKNVYNIV
-611 KSENHAQGLAFAPQS
+611 KGDNHAQGLAFAPQS
-626 NTDADEPMDKEF
+626 NTDADEMMDKEF
-638 WNTVSVEAP
+638 WNTVSVEAA

-662 ERDALLATATETSP
+662 ERDALLATATETRP
-676 VDATHLLVSPG
+676 VDATHLLASPG
-687 FNRPTML
+687 FNRPAML
-694 EGWNADRKGDFKD
+694 EGWITDNRSDFKD

-712 IDRGRRTNMV
+712 IDRGRRTNPV
-722 CEAYYL
+722 CEAYY
-728 QSFEVNQTISNL
+728 QQMFEVNQVVSNL

-759 ALQQKVA
+759 DLQQKVA
-766 NGVTPARHAMLY
+766 NGTTPTRHAMLY
-778 IENKGKGDE
+778 IEYKGKGNE

-793 AAGMDQC
+793 AAGINQC
-800 PGIGWKGVAGE
+800 PGIGWKGAAGE

-818 AAEYFECGLYKVYT
+818 AAEYFESGLYKVYT
-832 HIIKVGPDGELT
+832 RIIKVGPEGELT

-851 QVDGDWAV
+851 QVDSDWAV

-874 DIIDGVNSIKNNAV
+874 EIIDGINTVKNNSI

-902 RPLKSGI
+902 RPLKRGI

-920 FK
+920 

>member
-1 MKKKVLLLGI
+1 MKKQVLTLGI

-18 LNAQTTPWTG
+18 LNAQTSPWPG
-28 HTVGNGGEFYL
+28 HAVGNGGEFYL
-39 YNVSTGL
+39 YNVATGL

-71 KLEKAGQKAFKLRS
+71 TLEKTGPKTFKLRS

-107 PADNVGAWEISPADN
+107 PAENVGAWDISPADN
-122 AESIHGYWLECDALV
+122 FQSIHGYWLECDAMV
-137 LGADNNLLTVDKDKN
+137 LGADNNLLTTDKDKN
-152 SIWQLVTREDRIAD
+152 SVWQLVTREERIAD
-166 AKAKASI
+166 AKAKASVE
-173 NHPVDVTWL
+173 HPVDVTWL
-182 IDAPDLVTKNT
+182 IDAPDLATKNT
-193 TFKLDFTA
+193 TYKLDFTA
-201 TPNTEHSTYQG
+201 APHAEHSTYQG
-212 GWDIVKANTIQ
+212 GWNIVKANTIQ

-234 QTISG
+234 QTING

-260 RDYTMYGYAADKFVN
+260 RDYTMYGYGADKFAN

-297 AGAKKAPEEGFSFQ
+297 AGAKTAPEEGFSFQ
-311 AEREGG
+311 AEREKDQG
-317 QSSGLYVP
+317 SGLYVP
-325 NTPHEANYALWTGN
+325 NTPHEANYALWKGN
-339 YQNNEITIIVT
+339 YQNAEITVTVT
-350 DGTLKFGVKKEAG
+350 DGTLKFGVRKEAG
-363 VIDDWC
+363 VVDDWC
-369 VISNFSLKYLG
+369 VISDFSLKYLG
-380 SEVLQTAEEALKG
+380 SKVLQTAEEALKG
-393 LKKILATT
+393 LKAIIATT
-401 KAFKGAVAPALSKRY
+401 KAFKGAVAPALNKQY
-416 TNAIAAANKALTS
+416 TEAIQAADKALTS
-429 TDPVAINVATSNL
+429 TDPVAINTATSAL
-442 QKAYDAVAACSESY
+442 QKAYDAVAACAENY
-456 ATLVKTT
+456 EALAKTV
-463 EICKNINKNN
+463 EICKTANKNN
-473 EEQFSA
+473 DTQFSTVIA
-479 AIVKADKV
+479 EAENVA
-487 GKTATTDTDMKSALV
+487 KTATADTDMKLALV
-502 DLRVARKIA
+502 NLRVARKIA
-511 VADKMP
+511 AADKLP
-517 DIYKGTAAGAGEFY
+517 DIYKGAAAGAGEFY

-546 WNTHAAVDVPGVL
+546 WNTHAAVDIPGVL
-559 FTVATEG
+559 FTVTAEG

-601 ANKTNVYNIV
+601 AGKKNVYNIV
-611 KSENHAQGLAFAPQS
+611 KGDNHTQGLAFAPQS
-626 NTDADEPMDKEF
+626 NTDADEMMDKEF
-638 WNTVSVEAP
+638 WNTVSVEAA

-662 ERDALLATATETSP
+662 ERDALLTTATETRP
-676 VDATHLLVSPG
+676 VDATHLLASPG
-687 FNRPTML
+687 FNRPAML
-694 EGWNADRKGDFKD
+694 EGWITDNRSDFKD

-712 IDRGRRTNMV
+712 IDRGRRTNPV
-722 CEAYYL
+722 CEAYY
-728 QSFEVNQTISNL
+728 QQMFEVNQVVSNL
-740 PEGYY
+740 SEGYY

-759 ALQQKVA
+759 DLQQKVA
-766 NGVTPARHAMLY
+766 NGTTPARHAMLY
-778 IENKGKGDE
+778 IEYKGKGNE

-793 AAGMDQC
+793 AAGINQC
-800 PGIGWKGVAGE
+800 PGIGWKGAAGE

-818 AAEYFECGLYKVYT
+818 AAEYFESGLYKVYT
-832 HIIKVGPDGELT
+832 RIIKVGPEGELT

-851 QVDGDWAV
+851 QVDNDWAV

-874 DIIDGVNSIKNNAV
+874 EIIDGINTVKSNSI

-902 RPLKSGI
+902 RPLKRGI

-920 FK
+920 

>member
-1 MKKKVLLLGI
+1 MKKQVLTLGI

-18 LNAQTTPWTG
+18 LNAQTSPWPG
-28 HTVGNGGEFYL
+28 HAVGNGGEFYL
-39 YNVSTGL
+39 YNVATGL

-71 KLEKAGQKAFKLRS
+71 TLEKTGPKTFKLRS

-107 PADNVGAWEISPADN
+107 PAENVGAWDISPADN
-122 AESIHGYWLECDALV
+122 FQSIHGYWLECDAMV
-137 LGADNNLLTVDKDKN
+137 LGADNNLLTTDKDKN
-152 SIWQLVTREDRIAD
+152 SVWQLVTREERIAD

-173 NHPVDVTWL
+173 EHPVDVTWL
-182 IDAPDLVTKNT
+182 IDAPDLATKNT
-193 TFKLDFTA
+193 TYKLDFTA
-201 TPNTEHSTYQG
+201 APNTEHSTYQG
-212 GWDIVKANTIQ
+212 GWNIVKANTIQ

-234 QTISG
+234 QTING

-260 RDYTMYGYAADKFVN
+260 RDYTMYGYGADKFAK

-297 AGAKKAPEEGFSFQ
+297 AGAKTAPEEGFSFQ
-311 AEREGG
+311 AEREKDQG
-317 QSSGLYVP
+317 SGLYVP
-325 NTPHEANYALWTGN
+325 NTPHEANYALWKGN
-339 YQNNEITIIVT
+339 YQNAEITVTVT
-350 DGTLKFGVKKEAG
+350 DGTLKFGVRKEAG
-363 VIDDWC
+363 VVDDWC
-369 VISNFSLKYLG
+369 VISDFSLKYLG
-380 SEVLQTAEEALKG
+380 SKVLQTAEEALKG
-393 LKKILATT
+393 LKAIIATT
-401 KAFKGAVAPALSKRY
+401 KAFKGAIAPALNKQY
-416 TNAIAAANKALTS
+416 TDAIQAADKALTS
-429 TDPVAINVATSNL
+429 TDPVAINTATSAL
-442 QKAYDAVAACSESY
+442 QKAYDAVAACAENY
-456 ATLVKTT
+456 EALAKTV
-463 EICKNINKNN
+463 EICKTANKNN
-473 EEQFSA
+473 DTQFST
-479 AIVKADKV
+479 AIAEAENVA
-487 GKTATTDTDMKSALV
+487 KTATADTDMKLALV
-502 DLRVARKIA
+502 NLRVARKIA
-511 VADKMP
+511 AADKLP
-517 DIYKGTAAGAGEFY
+517 DIYKGAAAGAGEFY

-559 FTVATEG
+559 FTVTAEG

-601 ANKTNVYNIV
+601 VGKKNVYNIV
-611 KSENHAQGLAFAPQS
+611 KGDNHAQGLAFAPQS
-626 NTDADEPMDKEF
+626 NTDADEMMDKEF
-638 WNTVSVEAP
+638 WNTVSVEAA

-662 ERDALLATATETSP
+662 ERDALLATATETRP
-676 VDATHLLVSPG
+676 VDATHLLASPG
-687 FNRPTML
+687 FNRPAML
-694 EGWNADRKGDFKD
+694 EGWITDNRSDFKD

-712 IDRGRRTNMV
+712 IDRGRRTNPV
-722 CEAYYL
+722 CEAYY
-728 QSFEVNQTISNL
+728 QQMFEVNQVVSNL
-740 PEGYY
+740 SEGYY

-759 ALQQKVA
+759 DLQQKVA
-766 NGVTPARHAMLY
+766 NGTTPARHAMLY
-778 IENKGKGDE
+778 IEYKGKGNE

-793 AAGMDQC
+793 AAGINQC
-800 PGIGWKGVAGE
+800 PGIGWKGATGE

-818 AAEYFECGLYKVYT
+818 AAEYFESGLYKVYT
-832 HIIKVGPDGELT
+832 RIIKVGPEGELT

-851 QVDGDWAV
+851 QVDSDWAV

-874 DIIDGVNSIKNNAV
+874 EIIDGINTVKNNSI

-902 RPLKSGI
+902 RPLKRGI

-920 FK
+920 

>member
-1 MKKKVLLLGI
+1 MKKQVLTLGI

-18 LNAQTTPWTG
+18 LNAQTSPWPG
-28 HTVGNGGEFYL
+28 HAVGNGGEFYL
-39 YNVSTGL
+39 YNVATGL

-71 KLEKAGQKAFKLRS
+71 TLEKTGPKTFKLRS

-107 PADNVGAWEISPADN
+107 PAENVGAWDISPADN
-122 AESIHGYWLECDALV
+122 FQSIHGYWLECDAMV
-137 LGADNNLLTVDKDKN
+137 LGADNNLLTTDKDKN
-152 SIWQLVTREDRIAD
+152 SVWQLVTREERIAD
-166 AKAKASI
+166 AKAKASVE
-173 NHPVDVTWL
+173 HPVDVTWL
-182 IDAPDLVTKNT
+182 IDAPDLATKNT
-193 TFKLDFTA
+193 TYKLDFTA
-201 TPNTEHSTYQG
+201 APNTEHSTYQG
-212 GWDIVKANTIQ
+212 GWNIVKANTIQ

-234 QTISG
+234 QTING

-260 RDYTMYGYAADKFVN
+260 RDYTMYGYGADKFAN

-297 AGAKKAPEEGFSFQ
+297 AGAKTAPEEGFSFQ

-317 QSSGLYVP
+317 QGSGLYVP
-325 NTPHEANYALWTGN
+325 NTPHEANYALWKGN
-339 YQNNEITIIVT
+339 YQNAEITVTVT
-350 DGTLKFGVKKEAG
+350 DGTLKFGVRKEAG
-363 VIDDWC
+363 VVDDWC
-369 VISNFSLKYLG
+369 VISDFSLKYLG
-380 SEVLQTAEEALKG
+380 SKVLQTAEEALKG
-393 LKKILATT
+393 LKAIIATT
-401 KAFKGAVAPALSKRY
+401 KAFKGAVAPALNKQY
-416 TNAIAAANKALTS
+416 TDAIQAADKALTS
-429 TDPVAINVATSNL
+429 TDPVTINTATSAL
-442 QKAYDAVAACSESY
+442 QKAYDAVAACAENY
-456 ATLVKTT
+456 EALAKTV
-463 EICKNINKNN
+463 EICKTANKNN
-473 EEQFSA
+473 DTQFST
-479 AIVKADKV
+479 AIAEAENVA
-487 GKTATTDTDMKSALV
+487 KTATADTDMKLALV
-502 DLRVARKIA
+502 NLRVARKIA
-511 VADKMP
+511 AADKLP
-517 DIYKGTAAGAGEFY
+517 DIYKGAAAGAGEFY

-559 FTVATEG
+559 FTVTAEG

-601 ANKTNVYNIV
+601 AGKKNVYNIV
-611 KSENHAQGLAFAPQS
+611 KGDNHAQGLAFAPQS
-626 NTDADEPMDKEF
+626 NTDADEMMDKEF
-638 WNTVSVEAP
+638 WNTVSVEAA

-662 ERDALLATATETSP
+662 ERDALLATATETRP
-676 VDATHLLVSPG
+676 VDATHLLASPG
-687 FNRPTML
+687 FNRPAML
-694 EGWNADRKGDFKD
+694 EGWITDNRSDFKD
-707 ANLGV
+707 ANLGI
-712 IDRGRRTNMV
+712 IDRGRRTNPV
-722 CEAYYL
+722 CEAYY
-728 QSFEVNQTISNL
+728 QQMFEVNQVVSNL

-759 ALQQKVA
+759 DLQQKVA
-766 NGVTPARHAMLY
+766 NGTTPARHAMLY
-778 IENKGKGDE
+778 IEYKGKGNE

-793 AAGMDQC
+793 AAGINQC
-800 PGIGWKGVAGE
+800 PGIGWKGAAGE

-818 AAEYFECGLYKVYT
+818 AAEYFESGLYKVYT
-832 HIIKVGPDGELT
+832 RIIKVGPEGELT

-851 QVDGDWAV
+851 QVDSDWAV

-874 DIIDGVNSIKNNAV
+874 EIIDGINTVKNNSI

-902 RPLKSGI
+902 RPLKRGI

-920 FK
+920 

>member
-1 MKKKVLLLGI
+1 MKKQVLTLGI

-18 LNAQTTPWTG
+18 LNAQTSPWPG
-28 HTVGNGGEFYL
+28 HAVGNGGEFYL
-39 YNVSTGL
+39 YNVATGL

-71 KLEKAGQKAFKLRS
+71 TLEKTGPKTFKLRS

-107 PADNVGAWEISPADN
+107 PAENVGAWDISPADN
-122 AESIHGYWLECDALV
+122 FQSIHGYWLECDAMV
-137 LGADNNLLTVDKDKN
+137 LGADNNLLTTDKDKN
-152 SIWQLVTREDRIAD
+152 SVWQLVTREERIAD
-166 AKAKASI
+166 AKAKASVE
-173 NHPVDVTWL
+173 HPVDVTWL
-182 IDAPDLVTKNT
+182 IDAPDLATKNT
-193 TFKLDFTA
+193 TYKLDFTA
-201 TPNTEHSTYQG
+201 APHAEHSTYQG
-212 GWDIVKANTIQ
+212 GWNIVKANTIQ

-234 QTISG
+234 QTING

-260 RDYTMYGYAADKFVN
+260 RDYTMYGYGADKFAN

-297 AGAKKAPEEGFSFQ
+297 AGAKTAPEEGFSFQ
-311 AEREGG
+311 AEREKDQG
-317 QSSGLYVP
+317 SGLYVP
-325 NTPHEANYALWTGN
+325 NTPHEANYALWKGN
-339 YQNNEITIIVT
+339 YQNAEITVTVT
-350 DGTLKFGVKKEAG
+350 DGTLKFGVRKEAG
-363 VIDDWC
+363 VVDDWC
-369 VISNFSLKYLG
+369 VISDFSLKYLG
-380 SEVLQTAEEALKG
+380 SKVLQTAEEALKG
-393 LKKILATT
+393 LKAIIATT
-401 KAFKGAVAPALSKRY
+401 KAFKGAVAPALNKQY
-416 TNAIAAANKALTS
+416 TDAIQAADKALTS
-429 TDPVAINVATSNL
+429 TDPVTINTATSAL
-442 QKAYDAVAACSESY
+442 QKAYDAVAACAENY
-456 ATLVKTT
+456 EALAKTV
-463 EICKNINKNN
+463 EICKTANKNN
-473 EEQFSA
+473 DTQFST
-479 AIVKADKV
+479 AIAEAENVA
-487 GKTATTDTDMKSALV
+487 KTATADTDMKLALV
-502 DLRVARKIA
+502 NLRVARKIA
-511 VADKMP
+511 AADKLP
-517 DIYKGTAAGAGEFY
+517 DIYKGAAAGAGEFY

-559 FTVATEG
+559 FTIIAEG

-601 ANKTNVYNIV
+601 AGKKNVYNIV
-611 KSENHAQGLAFAPQS
+611 KGDNHAQGLAFAPQS
-626 NTDADEPMDKEF
+626 NTDADEMMDKEF
-638 WNTVSVEAP
+638 WNTVSVEAA

-662 ERDALLATATETSP
+662 ERDALLATATETRP
-676 VDATHLLVSPG
+676 VDATHLLANPG
-687 FNRPTML
+687 FNRPAML
-694 EGWNADRKGDFKD
+694 EGWITDNRSDFKD

-712 IDRGRRTNMV
+712 IDRGRRTNPV
-722 CEAYYL
+722 CEAYY
-728 QSFEVNQTISNL
+728 QQMFEVNQVVSNL

-759 ALQQKVA
+759 DLQQKVA
-766 NGVTPARHAMLY
+766 NGTTPARHAMLY
-778 IENKGKGDE
+778 IEYKGKGNE

-793 AAGMDQC
+793 AAGINQC
-800 PGIGWKGVAGE
+800 PGIGWKGAAGE

-818 AAEYFECGLYKVYT
+818 AAEYFESGLYKVYT
-832 HIIKVGPDGELT
+832 RIIKVGPEGELT

-851 QVDGDWAV
+851 QVDSDWAV

-874 DIIDGVNSIKNNAV
+874 EIIDGINTVKNNSI

-902 RPLKSGI
+902 RPLKRGI

-920 FK
+920 

>member
-1 MKKKVLLLGI
+1 MKKQVLTLGI

-18 LNAQTTPWTG
+18 LNAQTSPWPG
-28 HTVGNGGEFYL
+28 HAVGNGGEFYL
-39 YNVSTGL
+39 YNVATGL

-71 KLEKAGQKAFKLRS
+71 TLEKTGPKTFKLRS

-107 PADNVGAWEISPADN
+107 PAENVGAWDISPADN
-122 AESIHGYWLECDALV
+122 FQSIHGYWLECDAMV
-137 LGADNNLLTVDKDKN
+137 LGADNNLLTTNKDKN
-152 SIWQLVTREDRIAD
+152 SVWQLVTREERIAD
-166 AKAKASI
+166 AKAKASVE
-173 NHPVDVTWL
+173 HPVDVTWL
-182 IDAPDLVTKNT
+182 IDAPDLATKNT
-193 TFKLDFTA
+193 TYKLDFTA
-201 TPNTEHSTYQG
+201 APNTEHSTYQG
-212 GWDIVKANTIQ
+212 GWNIVKANTIQ

-234 QTISG
+234 QTING

-260 RDYTMYGYAADKFVN
+260 RDYTMYGYGADKFAK

-297 AGAKKAPEEGFSFQ
+297 AGAKTAPEEGFSFQ
-311 AEREGG
+311 AEREKDQG
-317 QSSGLYVP
+317 SGLYVP
-325 NTPHEANYALWTGN
+325 NTPHEANYALWKGN
-339 YQNNEITIIVT
+339 YQNAEITVTVT
-350 DGTLKFGVKKEAG
+350 DGTLKFGVRKEAG
-363 VIDDWC
+363 VVDDWC
-369 VISNFSLKYLG
+369 VISDFSLKYLG
-380 SEVLQTAEEALKG
+380 SKVLQTAEEALKG
-393 LKKILATT
+393 LKAIIATT
-401 KAFKGAVAPALSKRY
+401 KAFKGAVAPALNKQY
-416 TNAIAAANKALTS
+416 TDAIQAADKALTS
-429 TDPVAINVATSNL
+429 TDPVAINTATSAL
-442 QKAYDAVAACSESY
+442 QKAYDAVAACAENY
-456 ATLVKTT
+456 EALAKTV
-463 EICKNINKNN
+463 EICKTANKNN
-473 EEQFSA
+473 DTQFST
-479 AIVKADKV
+479 AIAEAENVA
-487 GKTATTDTDMKSALV
+487 KTATADTDMKLALV
-502 DLRVARKIA
+502 NLRVARKIA
-511 VADKMP
+511 AADKLP
-517 DIYKGTAAGAGEFY
+517 DIYKGAAAGAGEFY

-559 FTVATEG
+559 FTVTAEG

-601 ANKTNVYNIV
+601 AGKKNVYNIV
-611 KSENHAQGLAFAPQS
+611 KGDNHAQGLAFAPQS
-626 NTDADEPMDKEF
+626 NTDADEMMDKEF
-638 WNTVSVEAP
+638 WNTVSVEAA

-662 ERDALLATATETSP
+662 ERDALLATATETRP
-676 VDATHLLVSPG
+676 VDATHLLASPG
-687 FNRPTML
+687 FNRPAML
-694 EGWNADRKGDFKD
+694 EGWITDNRSDFKD

-712 IDRGRRTNMV
+712 IDRGRRTNPV
-722 CEAYYL
+722 CEAYY
-728 QSFEVNQTISNL
+728 QQMFEVNQVVSNL

-759 ALQQKVA
+759 DLQQKVS
-766 NGVTPARHAMLY
+766 NGTTPARHAMLY
-778 IENKGKGDE
+778 IEYKGKGNE

-793 AAGMDQC
+793 AAGINQC
-800 PGIGWKGVAGE
+800 PGIGWKGAAGE

-818 AAEYFECGLYKVYT
+818 AAEYFESGLYKVYT
-832 HIIKVGPDGELT
+832 RIIKVGPEGELT

-851 QVDGDWAV
+851 QVDSDWAV

-874 DIIDGVNSIKNNAV
+874 EIIDGINTVKNNSI

-902 RPLKSGI
+902 RPLKRGI

-920 FK
+920 

>member
-1 MKKKVLLLGI
+1 MKKQVLTLGI

-18 LNAQTTPWTG
+18 LNAQTSPWPG
-28 HTVGNGGEFYL
+28 HAVGNGGEFYL
-39 YNVSTGL
+39 YNVATGL

-71 KLEKAGQKAFKLRS
+71 TLEKTGPKTFKLRS

-107 PADNVGAWEISPADN
+107 PAENVGAWDISPADN
-122 AESIHGYWLECDALV
+122 FQSIHGYWLECDAMV
-137 LGADNNLLTVDKDKN
+137 LGADNNLLTTDKDKN
-152 SIWQLVTREDRIAD
+152 SVWQLVTREERIAD
-166 AKAKASI
+166 AKAKASVE
-173 NHPVDVTWL
+173 HPVDVTWL
-182 IDAPDLVTKNT
+182 IDAPDLATKNT
-193 TFKLDFTA
+193 TYKLDFTA
-201 TPNTEHSTYQG
+201 APNTEHSTYQG
-212 GWDIVKANTIQ
+212 GWNIVKANTIQ

-234 QTISG
+234 QTING

-260 RDYTMYGYAADKFVN
+260 RDYTMYGYGADKFAN

-297 AGAKKAPEEGFSFQ
+297 AGAKTAPEEGFSFQ
-311 AEREGG
+311 AEREKDQG
-317 QSSGLYVP
+317 SGLYVP
-325 NTPHEANYALWTGN
+325 NTPHEANYALWKGN
-339 YQNNEITIIVT
+339 YQNAEITVTVT
-350 DGTLKFGVKKEAG
+350 DGTLKFGVRKEAG
-363 VIDDWC
+363 VVDDWC
-369 VISNFSLKYLG
+369 VISDFSLKYLG
-380 SEVLQTAEEALKG
+380 SKVLQTAEEALKG
-393 LKKILATT
+393 LKAIIATT
-401 KAFKGAVAPALSKRY
+401 KAFKGAVAPALNKQY
-416 TNAIAAANKALTS
+416 TDAIQAADKALTS
-429 TDPVAINVATSNL
+429 TDPVAINTATSAL
-442 QKAYDAVAACSESY
+442 QKAYDAVAACAENY
-456 ATLVKTT
+456 EALAKTV
-463 EICKNINKNN
+463 EICKTANKNN
-473 EEQFSA
+473 DTQFST
-479 AIVKADKV
+479 AIAEAENVA
-487 GKTATTDTDMKSALV
+487 KTATADTDMKLALV
-502 DLRVARKIA
+502 NLRVARKIA
-511 VADKMP
+511 AADKLP
-517 DIYKGTAAGAGEFY
+517 DIYKGAAAGAGEFY

-559 FTVATEG
+559 FTVTAEG

-601 ANKTNVYNIV
+601 TGKKNVYNIV
-611 KSENHAQGLAFAPQS
+611 KGDNHAQGLAFAPQS
-626 NTDADEPMDKEF
+626 NTDADEMMDKEF
-638 WNTVSVEAP
+638 WNTVSVEVA

-662 ERDALLATATETSP
+662 ERDALLATATETRP
-676 VDATHLLVSPG
+676 VDATHLLASPG
-687 FNRPTML
+687 FNRPAML
-694 EGWNADRKGDFKD
+694 EGWITDNRSDFKD

-712 IDRGRRTNMV
+712 IDRGRRTNPV
-722 CEAYYL
+722 CEAYY
-728 QSFEVNQTISNL
+728 QQMFEVNQVVSNL

-759 ALQQKVA
+759 DLQQKVA
-766 NGVTPARHAMLY
+766 NGTTPARHAMLY
-778 IENKGKGDE
+778 VEYKGKGNE

-793 AAGMDQC
+793 AAGINQC
-800 PGIGWKGVAGE
+800 PGIGWKGTAGE

-818 AAEYFECGLYKVYT
+818 AAEYFESGLYKVYT
-832 HIIKVGPDGELT
+832 RIIKVGPEGELT

-851 QVDGDWAV
+851 QVDSDWAV

-874 DIIDGVNSIKNNAV
+874 EIIDGINTVKNNSI

-902 RPLKSGI
+902 RPLKRGI

-920 FK
+920 

>member
-1 MKKKVLLLGI
+1 MKKQVLTLGI

-18 LNAQTTPWTG
+18 LNAQTSPWPG
-28 HTVGNGGEFYL
+28 HAVGNGGEFYL
-39 YNVSTGL
+39 YNVATGL

-71 KLEKAGQKAFKLRS
+71 TLEKTGPKTFKLRS

-107 PADNVGAWEISPADN
+107 PAENVGAWDISPADN
-122 AESIHGYWLECDALV
+122 FQSIHGYWLECDAMV
-137 LGADNNLLTVDKDKN
+137 LGADNNLLTTNKDKN
-152 SIWQLVTREDRIAD
+152 SVWQLVTREERIAD
-166 AKAKASI
+166 AKAKASVE
-173 NHPVDVTWL
+173 HPVDVTWL
-182 IDAPDLVTKNT
+182 IDAPDLATKNT
-193 TFKLDFTA
+193 TYKLDFTA
-201 TPNTEHSTYQG
+201 APNTEHSTYQG
-212 GWDIVKANTIQ
+212 GWNIVKANTIQ

-234 QTISG
+234 QTING

-245 KFSVR
+245 KFSIR

-260 RDYTMYGYAADKFVN
+260 RDYTMYGYGANKFAN

-297 AGAKKAPEEGFSFQ
+297 AGAKTAPEEGFSFQ
-311 AEREGG
+311 AEREKDQG
-317 QSSGLYVP
+317 SGLYVP
-325 NTPHEANYALWTGN
+325 NTPHEANYALWKGN
-339 YQNNEITIIVT
+339 YQNAEITVTVT
-350 DGTLKFGVKKEAG
+350 DGTLKFGVRKEAG
-363 VIDDWC
+363 VVDDWC
-369 VISNFSLKYLG
+369 VISDFSLKYLG
-380 SEVLQTAEEALKG
+380 SKVLQTAEEALKG
-393 LKKILATT
+393 LKAIIATT
-401 KAFKGAVAPALSKRY
+401 KAFKGAVAPALNKQY
-416 TNAIAAANKALTS
+416 TDAIQAADKALTS
-429 TDPVAINVATSNL
+429 TDPVAINTATSAL
-442 QKAYDAVAACSESY
+442 QKAYDAVAACAENY
-456 ATLVKTT
+456 EALAKTV
-463 EICKNINKNN
+463 EICKTANKNN
-473 EEQFSA
+473 DTQFST
-479 AIVKADKV
+479 AIAEAENVA
-487 GKTATTDTDMKSALV
+487 KTATTDTDMKLALV
-502 DLRVARKIA
+502 NLRVARKIA
-511 VADKMP
+511 AADKLP
-517 DIYKGTAAGAGEFY
+517 DIYKGAAAGAGEFY

-546 WNTHAAVDVPGVL
+546 WNTHAAVDVPGVI
-559 FTVATEG
+559 FTVTAEG

-601 ANKTNVYNIV
+601 AGKKNVYNIV
-611 KSENHAQGLAFAPQS
+611 KGDNHALGLAFAPQS
-626 NTDADEPMDKEF
+626 NTDADEMMDKEF
-638 WNTVSVEAP
+638 WNTVSVEAA

-662 ERDALLATATETSP
+662 ERDALLATATETRP
-676 VDATHLLVSPG
+676 VDATHLLASPG
-687 FNRPTML
+687 FNRPAML
-694 EGWNADRKGDFKD
+694 EGWITDNRSDFKD

-712 IDRGRRTNMV
+712 IDRGRRTNPV
-722 CEAYYL
+722 CEAYY
-728 QSFEVNQTISNL
+728 QQMFEVNQVVSNL

-759 ALQQKVA
+759 DLQQKVA
-766 NGVTPARHAMLY
+766 NGTTPARHAMLY
-778 IENKGKGDE
+778 IEYKGKGNE

-793 AAGMDQC
+793 AAGINQC
-800 PGIGWKGVAGE
+800 PGIGWKGAAGE

-818 AAEYFECGLYKVYT
+818 AAEYFESGLYKVYT
-832 HIIKVGPDGELT
+832 RIIKVGPEGELT

-851 QVDGDWAV
+851 QVDSDWAV

-874 DIIDGVNSIKNNAV
+874 EIIDGINTVKNNSI

-902 RPLKSGI
+902 HPLKRGI

-920 FK
+920 

>member
-1 MKKKVLLLGI
+1 MKKQVLTLGI

-18 LNAQTTPWTG
+18 LNAQTSPWPG
-28 HTVGNGGEFYL
+28 HAVGNGGEFYL
-39 YNVSTGL
+39 YNVATGL

-71 KLEKAGQKAFKLRS
+71 TLEKTGPKTFKLRS

-107 PADNVGAWEISPADN
+107 PAENVGAWDISPADN
-122 AESIHGYWLECDALV
+122 FQSIHGYWLECDAMV
-137 LGADNNLLTVDKDKN
+137 LGADNNLLTTDKDKN
-152 SIWQLVTREDRIAD
+152 SVWQLITREERIAD
-166 AKAKASI
+166 AKAKATVE
-173 NHPVDVTWL
+173 HPVDVTWL
-182 IDAPDLVTKNT
+182 IDAPDLATKNT
-193 TFKLDFTA
+193 TYKLDFTA
-201 TPNTEHSTYQG
+201 APNTEHSTYQG
-212 GWDIVKANTIQ
+212 GWNIVKANTIQ

-234 QTISG
+234 QTING

-260 RDYTMYGYAADKFVN
+260 RDYTMYGYGADKFAN

-297 AGAKKAPEEGFSFQ
+297 AGAKTAPEEGFSFQ
-311 AEREGG
+311 AEREKDQG
-317 QSSGLYVP
+317 SGLYVP
-325 NTPHEANYALWTGN
+325 NTPHEANYALWKGN
-339 YQNNEITIIVT
+339 YQNAEITVTVT
-350 DGTLKFGVKKEAG
+350 DGTLKFGVRKEAG
-363 VIDDWC
+363 VVDDWC
-369 VISNFSLKYLG
+369 VISDFSLKYLG
-380 SEVLQTAEEALKG
+380 SKVLQTAEEALKG
-393 LKKILATT
+393 LKAIIATT
-401 KAFKGAVAPALSKRY
+401 KAFKGAVAPALNKQY
-416 TNAIAAANKALTS
+416 TDAIQAADKALTS
-429 TDPVAINVATSNL
+429 TDPVTINTATSAL
-442 QKAYDAVAACSESY
+442 QKAYDAVVACAENY
-456 ATLVKTT
+456 EALAKTV
-463 EICKNINKNN
+463 EICKTTNKNN
-473 EEQFSA
+473 DTQFST
-479 AIVKADKV
+479 AIAEAENVA
-487 GKTATTDTDMKSALV
+487 KTATADTDMKLALV
-502 DLRVARKIA
+502 NLRVARKIA
-511 VADKMP
+511 AADKLP
-517 DIYKGTAAGAGEFY
+517 DIYKGAAAGAGEFY

-559 FTVATEG
+559 FTVTAEG

-601 ANKTNVYNIV
+601 AGKKNVYNIV
-611 KSENHAQGLAFAPQS
+611 KGDNHAQGLAFAPQS
-626 NTDADEPMDKEF
+626 NTDADEMMDKEF
-638 WNTVSVEAP
+638 WNTVSVEAA

-662 ERDALLATATETSP
+662 ERDALLATATETRP
-676 VDATHLLVSPG
+676 VDATHLLASPG
-687 FNRPTML
+687 FNRPAML
-694 EGWNADRKGDFKD
+694 EGWITDNRSDFKD

-712 IDRGRRTNMV
+712 IDRGRRTNPV
-722 CEAYYL
+722 CEAYY
-728 QSFEVNQTISNL
+728 QQMFEVNQVVSNL

-759 ALQQKVA
+759 DLQQKVA
-766 NGVTPARHAMLY
+766 NGTTPARHAMLY
-778 IENKGKGDE
+778 IEYKGKGNE

-793 AAGMDQC
+793 AAGINQC
-800 PGIGWKGVAGE
+800 PGIGWKGTAGE

-818 AAEYFECGLYKVYT
+818 AAEYFESGLYKVYT
-832 HIIKVGPDGELT
+832 RIIKVGPEGELT

-851 QVDGDWAV
+851 QVDSDWAV

-865 TYFGKHVSQ
+865 TYFGKHISQ
-874 DIIDGVNSIKNNAV
+874 EIIDGINTVKNNSI

-902 RPLKSGI
+902 RPLKRGI

-920 FK
+920 

>member
-1 MKKKVLLLGI
+1 MKKQVLTLGI

-18 LNAQTTPWTG
+18 LNAQTSPWPG
-28 HTVGNGGEFYL
+28 HAVGNGGEFYL
-39 YNVSTGL
+39 YNVATGL

-71 KLEKAGQKAFKLRS
+71 TLEKTGPKTFKLRS

-107 PADNVGAWEISPADN
+107 PAENVGAWDISPADN
-122 AESIHGYWLECDALV
+122 FQSIHGYWLECDAMV
-137 LGADNNLLTVDKDKN
+137 LGADNNLLTTDKDKN
-152 SIWQLVTREDRIAD
+152 SVWQLVTREERIAD
-166 AKAKASI
+166 AKAKASVE
-173 NHPVDVTWL
+173 HPVDVTWL
-182 IDAPDLVTKNT
+182 IDAPDLATKNT
-193 TFKLDFTA
+193 TYKLDFTA
-201 TPNTEHSTYQG
+201 APNTEHSTYQG
-212 GWDIVKANTIQ
+212 GWNIVKANTIQ

-234 QTISG
+234 QTING

-260 RDYTMYGYAADKFVN
+260 RDYTMYGYGADKFAN
-275 GTEQLRATYYANGT
+275 GTQQLRATYYANGT

-297 AGAKKAPEEGFSFQ
+297 AGAKTAPEEGFSFQ
-311 AEREGG
+311 AEREKDQG
-317 QSSGLYVP
+317 SGLYVP
-325 NTPHEANYALWTGN
+325 NTPHEANYALWKGN
-339 YQNNEITIIVT
+339 YQNAEITVTVT
-350 DGTLKFGVKKEAG
+350 DGTLKFGVRKEAG
-363 VIDDWC
+363 VVDDWC
-369 VISNFSLKYLG
+369 VISDFSLKYLG
-380 SEVLQTAEEALKG
+380 SKVLQTAEEALKG
-393 LKKILATT
+393 LRAIIATT
-401 KAFKGAVAPALSKRY
+401 KAFKGAVAPALNKQY
-416 TNAIAAANKALTS
+416 TDAIQAADKALTS
-429 TDPVAINVATSNL
+429 TDPVAINTATSAL
-442 QKAYDAVAACSESY
+442 QKAYDAVAACAENY
-456 ATLVKTT
+456 EALAKTV
-463 EICKNINKNN
+463 EICKTANKNN
-473 EEQFSA
+473 DTQFST
-479 AIVKADKV
+479 AIAEAENVA
-487 GKTATTDTDMKSALV
+487 KTATADTDMKLALV
-502 DLRVARKIA
+502 NLRVARKIA
-511 VADKMP
+511 AADKLP
-517 DIYKGTAAGAGEFY
+517 DIYKGAAAGAGEFY

-559 FTVATEG
+559 FTVTAEG

-601 ANKTNVYNIV
+601 AGKKNVYNIV
-611 KSENHAQGLAFAPQS
+611 KGDNHAQGLAFAPQS
-626 NTDADEPMDKEF
+626 NTDADEMMDKEF
-638 WNTVSVEAP
+638 WNTVSVEAA

-653 AEWKLVTKA
+653 TEWKLVTKA
-662 ERDALLATATETSP
+662 ERDALLATATETRP
-676 VDATHLLVSPG
+676 VDATHLLANPG
-687 FNRPTML
+687 FNRPAML
-694 EGWNADRKGDFKD
+694 EGWITDNRSDFKD

-712 IDRGRRTNMV
+712 IDRGRRTNPV
-722 CEAYYL
+722 CEAYY
-728 QSFEVNQTISNL
+728 QQMFEVNQVVSNL

-759 ALQQKVA
+759 ELQQKVA
-766 NGVTPARHAMLY
+766 NGTTPARHAMLY
-778 IENKGKGDE
+778 IEYKGKGNE

-793 AAGMDQC
+793 AAGINQC
-800 PGIGWKGVAGE
+800 PGIGWKGAAGE

-818 AAEYFECGLYKVYT
+818 AAEYFESGLYKVYT
-832 HIIKVGPDGELT
+832 RIIKVGPEGELT

-851 QVDGDWAV
+851 QVDSDWAV

-874 DIIDGVNSIKNNAV
+874 EIIDGINTVKNNSI

-902 RPLKSGI
+902 RPLKRGI

-920 FK
+920 

>member
-1 MKKKVLLLGI
+1 MKKQVLTLGI
-11 GLLSATL
+11 GLLSTTL
-18 LNAQTTPWTG
+18 LNAQTSPWPG
-28 HTVGNGGEFYL
+28 HAVGNGGEFYL
-39 YNVSTGL
+39 YNVATGL

-71 KLEKAGQKAFKLRS
+71 TLEKTGPKTFKLRS

-107 PADNVGAWEISPADN
+107 PAENVGAWDISPADN
-122 AESIHGYWLECDALV
+122 FQSIHGYWLECDAMV
-137 LGADNNLLTVDKDKN
+137 LGADNNLLTTDKDKN
-152 SIWQLVTREDRIAD
+152 SVWQLVTREERIAD
-166 AKAKASI
+166 AKAKASVE
-173 NHPVDVTWL
+173 HPVDVTWL
-182 IDAPDLVTKNT
+182 IDAPDLATKNT
-193 TFKLDFTA
+193 TYKLDFTA
-201 TPNTEHSTYQG
+201 APHAEHSTYQG
-212 GWDIVKANTIQ
+212 GWNIVKANTIQ

-234 QTISG
+234 QTING

-260 RDYTMYGYAADKFVN
+260 RDYTMYGYGADKFAN

-297 AGAKKAPEEGFSFQ
+297 AGAKTAPEEGFSFQ
-311 AEREGG
+311 AEREKDQG
-317 QSSGLYVP
+317 SGLYVP
-325 NTPHEANYALWTGN
+325 NTPHEANYALWKGN
-339 YQNNEITIIVT
+339 YQNAEITVTVT
-350 DGTLKFGVKKEAG
+350 DGTLKFGVRKEAG
-363 VIDDWC
+363 VVDDWC
-369 VISNFSLKYLG
+369 VISDFSLKYLG
-380 SEVLQTAEEALKG
+380 SKVLQTAEEALKG
-393 LKKILATT
+393 LKAIIATT
-401 KAFKGAVAPALSKRY
+401 KAFKGAVAPALNKQY
-416 TNAIAAANKALTS
+416 TDAIQAADKALTS
-429 TDPVAINVATSNL
+429 TDPVAINTATSAL
-442 QKAYDAVAACSESY
+442 QKAYDAVAACAENY
-456 ATLVKTT
+456 EALAKTV
-463 EICKNINKNN
+463 EICKTANKNN
-473 EEQFSA
+473 DTQFST
-479 AIVKADKV
+479 AIAEAENVA
-487 GKTATTDTDMKSALV
+487 KTATADTDMKLALV
-502 DLRVARKIA
+502 NLRVARKIA
-511 VADKMP
+511 AADKLP
-517 DIYKGTAAGAGEFY
+517 DIYKGAAAGAGEFY

-559 FTVATEG
+559 FTVTAEG

-601 ANKTNVYNIV
+601 AGKKNVYNIV
-611 KSENHAQGLAFAPQS
+611 KGDNHAQGLAFAPQS
-626 NTDADEPMDKEF
+626 NTDADEMMDKEF
-638 WNTVSVEAP
+638 WNTVSVEAA

-662 ERDALLATATETSP
+662 ERDALLATATETRP
-676 VDATHLLVSPG
+676 VDATHLLASPG
-687 FNRPTML
+687 FNRPAML
-694 EGWNADRKGDFKD
+694 EGWITDNRSDFKD

-712 IDRGRRTNMV
+712 IDRGRRTNPV
-722 CEAYYL
+722 CEAYY
-728 QSFEVNQTISNL
+728 QQMFEVNQVVSNL

-745 QVNMTGYYRDGSRE
+745 QVNMTGYYRDGNRE
-759 ALQQKVA
+759 DLQQKVA
-766 NGVTPARHAMLY
+766 NGTTPARHAMLY
-778 IENKGKGDE
+778 IEYKGKGNE

-793 AAGMDQC
+793 AAGINQC
-800 PGIGWKGVAGE
+800 PGIGWKGTAGE

-818 AAEYFECGLYKVYT
+818 AAEYFESGLYKVYT
-832 HIIKVGPDGELT
+832 RIIKVGPEGELT

-851 QVDGDWAV
+851 QVDCDWAV

-874 DIIDGVNSIKNNAV
+874 EIIDGINTVKNNSI

-902 RPLKSGI
+902 RPLKHGI

-920 FK
+920 

>member
-1 MKKKVLLLGI
+1 MKKQVLSLGL

-18 LNAQTTPWTG
+18 LNAQTTPWPG
-28 HTVGNGGEFYL
+28 HAVGNGGEFYL
-39 YNVSTGL
+39 YNVATGL

-71 KLEKAGQKAFKLRS
+71 TLEKTGAKTFKLRS

-107 PADNVGAWEISPADN
+107 PAANVGAWDMSPADN
-122 AESIHGYWLECDALV
+122 AQSMHGYWLECDALV
-137 LGADNNLLTVDKDKN
+137 LGADNNLLTLDKDKN
-152 SIWQLVTREDRIAD
+152 SVWQLVTREERIAD
-166 AKAKASI
+166 AKAKASAE
-173 NHPVDVTWL
+173 HPVDVTWL

-193 TFKLDFTA
+193 TYKLDFTA
-201 TPNTEHSTYQG
+201 APNTEHSTYQG

-250 GYYRDGSSET
+250 GYYRDGSSQT
-260 RDYTMYGYAADKFVN
+260 RDYTMYGYGADKFLN
-275 GTEQLRATYYANGT
+275 ATEQLRATYYANGA

-297 AGAKKAPEEGFSFQ
+297 AGAKKTPEEGFSFQ
-311 AEREGG
+311 AERENK
-317 QSSGLYVP
+317 QNSGLYVP
-325 NTPHEANYALWTGN
+325 NTPHEANCALWMGN
-339 YQNNEITIIVT
+339 YQNAEITVTVT
-350 DGTLKFGVKKEAG
+350 DGTLKFGVKKDAG
-363 VIDDWC
+363 VVDDWC
-369 VISNFSLKYLG
+369 VISDFSLKYLG
-380 SEVLQTAEEALKG
+380 EKIIQTTEEALKG
-393 LKKILATT
+393 LKEMLATAN
-401 KAFKGAVAPALSKRY
+401 AFKGAVAPALNKQY
-416 TNAIAAANKALTS
+416 TDAFAAANKALTA
-429 TDPVAINVATSNL
+429 TDPAAINAATVAL
-442 QKAYDAVAACSESY
+442 QKAYDVVAACAENY
-456 ATLVKTT
+456 DALVKTVQV
-463 EICKNINKNN
+463 CKNINKNN
-473 EEQFSA
+473 DSPLNA
-479 AIVKADKV
+479 AITKAENV
-487 GKTATTDTDMKSALV
+487 SKTATTGADMKAALV
-502 DLRVARKIA
+502 DLRVARKVA
-511 VADKMP
+511 AADKLP
-517 DIYKGTAAGAGEFY
+517 DIYKGAAAGAGEFY
-531 FYNIASQKFLMGGSD
+531 FYNVASQKFLMGGSD
-546 WNTHAAVDVPGVL
+546 WNTHAAVDIPGVL

-566 DGFTINRFGGKDGN
+566 NGFTINRFGGKDGN
-580 YLGYNGYTDIPGKDV
+580 FLGYNGYTDIPGKDV
-595 WAFIPV
+595 WAFVPV
-601 ANKTNVYNIV
+601 VGKANVYYIV
-611 KSENHAQGLAFAPQS
+611 KGDNHAQGLAFAPQS
-626 NTDADEPMDKEF
+626 NTDADEAMDKEF
-638 WNTVSVEAP
+638 WNTVSVDAT
-647 VAKNAN
+647 VTNNAN

-662 ERDALLATATETSP
+662 ERDALLATATETRP
-676 VDATHLLVSPG
+676 VDATYLLVGPG
-687 FNRPTML
+687 FNRPAML
-694 EGWNADRKGDFKD
+694 EGWNTDHKGDFKD

-712 IDRGRRTNMV
+712 IDRGRRTNPV

-728 QSFEVNQTISNL
+728 NSFEVNQTVSNL

-766 NGVTPARHAMLY
+766 NGTNPARHAMLY
-778 IENKGKGDE
+778 IEYKGKGDE

-793 AAGMDQC
+793 AAGLNQC
-800 PGIGWKGVAGE
+800 PGIGWKGAAGE

-832 HIIKVGPDGELT
+832 HIIKVGPEGELT

-851 QVDGDWAV
+851 PVAGDWAV

-874 DIIDGVNSIKNNAV
+874 GTINGIDTVKNNVV
-888 ENGKIYNLQGMEVK
+888 EDGKIYNLQGMEVK
-902 RPLKSGI
+902 RPLKRGI

-920 FK
+920 

>member
-1 MKKKVLLLGI
+1 MKKQVLTLGI

-18 LNAQTTPWTG
+18 LNAQTSPWPG
-28 HTVGNGGEFYL
+28 HAVGNGGEFYL
-39 YNVSTGL
+39 YNVATGL

-71 KLEKAGQKAFKLRS
+71 TLEKTGPKTFKLRS

-107 PADNVGAWEISPADN
+107 PAENVGAWDISPADN
-122 AESIHGYWLECDALV
+122 FQSIHGYWLECDAMV
-137 LGADNNLLTVDKDKN
+137 LGADNNLLTTDKDKN
-152 SIWQLVTREDRIAD
+152 SVWQLVTREERIAD
-166 AKAKASI
+166 AKAKASVE
-173 NHPVDVTWL
+173 HPVDVTWL
-182 IDAPDLVTKNT
+182 IDAPDLATKNT
-193 TFKLDFTA
+193 TYKLDFTA
-201 TPNTEHSTYQG
+201 APHAEHSTYQG
-212 GWDIVKANTIQ
+212 GWNIVKANTIQ

-234 QTISG
+234 QTING

-260 RDYTMYGYAADKFVN
+260 RDYTMYGYGADKFAN

-289 SAPIMSLY
+289 SAPIVSLY
-297 AGAKKAPEEGFSFQ
+297 AGAKTAPEEGFSFQ
-311 AEREGG
+311 AEREKDQG
-317 QSSGLYVP
+317 SGLYVP
-325 NTPHEANYALWTGN
+325 NTPHEANYALWKGN
-339 YQNNEITIIVT
+339 YQNAEITVTVT
-350 DGTLKFGVKKEAG
+350 DGTLKFGVRKEAG
-363 VIDDWC
+363 VVDDWC
-369 VISNFSLKYLG
+369 VISDFSLKYLG
-380 SEVLQTAEEALKG
+380 SKVLQTAEEALKG
-393 LKKILATT
+393 LKAIIATT
-401 KAFKGAVAPALSKRY
+401 KAFKGAVAPALNKQY
-416 TNAIAAANKALTS
+416 TDAIQAADKALTS
-429 TDPVAINVATSNL
+429 TDPVAINTATSAL
-442 QKAYDAVAACSESY
+442 QKAYDAVAACAENY
-456 ATLVKTT
+456 EALVKTV
-463 EICKNINKNN
+463 EICKTANKNN
-473 EEQFSA
+473 DTQFST
-479 AIVKADKV
+479 AIAEAENVA
-487 GKTATTDTDMKSALV
+487 KTATADTDMKLALV
-502 DLRVARKIA
+502 NLRVARKIA
-511 VADKMP
+511 AADKLP
-517 DIYKGTAAGAGEFY
+517 DIYKGAAAGAGEFY

-559 FTVATEG
+559 FTVTAEG

-601 ANKTNVYNIV
+601 AGKKNVYNIV
-611 KSENHAQGLAFAPQS
+611 KGDNHAQGLAFAPQS
-626 NTDADEPMDKEF
+626 NTDADEMMDKEF
-638 WNTVSVEAP
+638 WNTVSVEAA

-662 ERDALLATATETSP
+662 ERDALLATATETRP
-676 VDATHLLVSPG
+676 VDATHLLASPG
-687 FNRPTML
+687 FNRPAMI
-694 EGWNADRKGDFKD
+694 EGWITDNRSDFKD

-712 IDRGRRTNMV
+712 IDRGRRTNPV
-722 CEAYYL
+722 CEAYY
-728 QSFEVNQTISNL
+728 QQMFEVNQVVSNL

-759 ALQQKVA
+759 DLQQKVS
-766 NGVTPARHAMLY
+766 NGTTPARHAMLY
-778 IENKGKGDE
+778 IEYKGKGNE
-787 VALPSI
+787 VTLPSI
-793 AAGMDQC
+793 AAGINQC
-800 PGIGWKGVAGE
+800 PGIGWKGTAGE

-818 AAEYFECGLYKVYT
+818 AAEYFESGLYKVYT
-832 HIIKVGPDGELT
+832 RIIKVGPEGELT

-851 QVDGDWAV
+851 QVDSDWAV

-874 DIIDGVNSIKNNAV
+874 EFIDGINTVKNNSI

-902 RPLKSGI
+902 RPLKRGI

-920 FK
+920 

>member
-1 MKKKVLLLGI
+1 MKKQVLTLGI

-18 LNAQTTPWTG
+18 LNAQTSPWPG
-28 HTVGNGGEFYL
+28 HAVGNGGEFYL
-39 YNVSTGL
+39 YNVATGL

-71 KLEKAGQKAFKLRS
+71 TLEKTGPKTFKLRS

-107 PADNVGAWEISPADN
+107 PAENVGAWDISPADN
-122 AESIHGYWLECDALV
+122 FQSIHGYWLECDAMV
-137 LGADNNLLTVDKDKN
+137 LGADNNLLTTDKDKN
-152 SIWQLVTREDRIAD
+152 SVWQLVTREERIAD
-166 AKAKASI
+166 AKAKASVE
-173 NHPVDVTWL
+173 HPVDVTWL
-182 IDAPDLVTKNT
+182 IDAPDLATKNT
-193 TFKLDFTA
+193 TYKLDFTA
-201 TPNTEHSTYQG
+201 APHTEHSTYQG
-212 GWDIVKANTIQ
+212 GWNIVKANTIQ

-234 QTISG
+234 QTING

-260 RDYTMYGYAADKFVN
+260 RDYTMYGYGADKFAN

-297 AGAKKAPEEGFSFQ
+297 AGAKTAPEEGFSFQ

-317 QSSGLYVP
+317 QGSGLYVP
-325 NTPHEANYALWTGN
+325 NTPHEANYALWQGN
-339 YQNNEITIIVT
+339 YQNAEITVTVT
-350 DGTLKFGVKKEAG
+350 DGTLKFGVRKEAG
-363 VIDDWC
+363 VVDDWC
-369 VISNFSLKYLG
+369 VISDFSLKYLG
-380 SEVLQTAEEALKG
+380 SKVLQTAEEALKG
-393 LKKILATT
+393 LKAIIATT
-401 KAFKGAVAPALSKRY
+401 KAFKGAVAPALNKQY
-416 TNAIAAANKALTS
+416 TDAIQVADKALTS
-429 TDPVAINVATSNL
+429 TDPVAINTATSAL
-442 QKAYDAVAACSESY
+442 QKAYDAVAACAENY
-456 ATLVKTT
+456 EVLAKTV
-463 EICKNINKNN
+463 EICKTANKNN
-473 EEQFSA
+473 DTQFST
-479 AIVKADKV
+479 AIAEAENVA
-487 GKTATTDTDMKSALV
+487 KTATADTDMKLALV
-502 DLRVARKIA
+502 NLRVARKIA
-511 VADKMP
+511 AADKLP
-517 DIYKGTAAGAGEFY
+517 DIYKGAAAGAGEFY

-559 FTVATEG
+559 FTVTAEG

-601 ANKTNVYNIV
+601 AGKKNVYNIV
-611 KSENHAQGLAFAPQS
+611 KGDNHAQGLAFAPQS
-626 NTDADEPMDKEF
+626 NTDADEMMDKEF
-638 WNTVSVEAP
+638 WNTVSVEAA

-662 ERDALLATATETSP
+662 ERDALLATATETRP
-676 VDATHLLVSPG
+676 VDATHLLASPG
-687 FNRPTML
+687 FNRPAML
-694 EGWNADRKGDFKD
+694 EGWITDNRSDFKD

-712 IDRGRRTNMV
+712 IDRGRRTNPV
-722 CEAYYL
+722 CEAYY
-728 QSFEVNQTISNL
+728 QQMFEVNQVVSNL

-759 ALQQKVA
+759 DLQQKVA
-766 NGVTPARHAMLY
+766 NGTTPARHAMLY
-778 IENKGKGDE
+778 IEYKGKGNE

-793 AAGMDQC
+793 AAGINQC
-800 PGIGWKGVAGE
+800 PGIGWKGAAGE

-818 AAEYFECGLYKVYT
+818 AAEYFESGLYKVYT
-832 HIIKVGPDGELT
+832 RIIKVGPEGELT

-851 QVDGDWAV
+851 QVDSDWAV

-874 DIIDGVNSIKNNAV
+874 EIIDGINTVKNNSI

-902 RPLKSGI
+902 RPLKRGI

-920 FK
+920 

>member
-1 MKKKVLLLGI
+1 MKKQVLTLGI

-18 LNAQTTPWTG
+18 LNAQTSPWPG
-28 HTVGNGGEFYL
+28 HAVGNGGEFYL
-39 YNVSTGL
+39 YNVATGL

-71 KLEKAGQKAFKLRS
+71 TLEKTGPKTFKLRS

-107 PADNVGAWEISPADN
+107 PAENVGAWDISPADN
-122 AESIHGYWLECDALV
+122 FQSIHGYWLECDAMV
-137 LGADNNLLTVDKDKN
+137 LGADNNLLTTDKDKN
-152 SIWQLVTREDRIAD
+152 SVWQLVTREERIAD
-166 AKAKASI
+166 AKAKASVE
-173 NHPVDVTWL
+173 HPVDVTWL
-182 IDAPDLVTKNT
+182 IDAPDLATKNT
-193 TFKLDFTA
+193 TYKLDFTA
-201 TPNTEHSTYQG
+201 APNTEHSTYQG
-212 GWDIVKANTIQ
+212 GWNIVKANTIQ

-234 QTISG
+234 QIING

-260 RDYTMYGYAADKFVN
+260 RDYTMYGYGADKFAK

-297 AGAKKAPEEGFSFQ
+297 AGAKTAPEEGFSFQ
-311 AEREGG
+311 AEREKDQG
-317 QSSGLYVP
+317 SGLYVP
-325 NTPHEANYALWTGN
+325 NTPHEANYALWKGN
-339 YQNNEITIIVT
+339 YQNAEITVTVT
-350 DGTLKFGVKKEAG
+350 DGTLKFGVRKEAG
-363 VIDDWC
+363 VVDDWC
-369 VISNFSLKYLG
+369 VISDFSLKYLG
-380 SEVLQTAEEALKG
+380 SKVLQTAEEALKG
-393 LKKILATT
+393 LKAIIATT
-401 KAFKGAVAPALSKRY
+401 KAFKGAVAPALNKQY
-416 TNAIAAANKALTS
+416 TDAIQAADKALTS
-429 TDPVAINVATSNL
+429 TDPVAINTATSAL
-442 QKAYDAVAACSESY
+442 QKAYDAVAACAENY
-456 ATLVKTT
+456 EALAKTV
-463 EICKNINKNN
+463 EICKTANKNN
-473 EEQFSA
+473 DTQFST
-479 AIVKADKV
+479 AIAEAENVA
-487 GKTATTDTDMKSALV
+487 KTATADTDMKLALV

-511 VADKMP
+511 AADKLP
-517 DIYKGTAAGAGEFY
+517 DIYKGAAAGAGEFY

-559 FTVATEG
+559 FTVTAEG

-601 ANKTNVYNIV
+601 AGKKNVYNIV
-611 KSENHAQGLAFAPQS
+611 KGDNHAQGLAFAPQS
-626 NTDADEPMDKEF
+626 NTDADEMMDKEF
-638 WNTVSVEAP
+638 WNTVSVEAA

-662 ERDALLATATETSP
+662 ERDALLATATETRP
-676 VDATHLLVSPG
+676 VDATHLLASPG
-687 FNRPTML
+687 FNRPAML
-694 EGWNADRKGDFKD
+694 EGWITDNRSDFKD

-712 IDRGRRTNMV
+712 IDRGRRTNPV
-722 CEAYYL
+722 CEAYY
-728 QSFEVNQTISNL
+728 QQMFEVNQVVSNL

-759 ALQQKVA
+759 DLQQKVA
-766 NGVTPARHAMLY
+766 NGTTPARHAMLY
-778 IENKGKGDE
+778 IEYKGKGNE

-793 AAGMDQC
+793 AAGINQC
-800 PGIGWKGVAGE
+800 PGIGWKGAAGE

-818 AAEYFECGLYKVYT
+818 AAEYFESGLYKVYT
-832 HIIKVGPDGELT
+832 RIIKVGPEGELT

-851 QVDGDWAV
+851 QVDSDWAV

-874 DIIDGVNSIKNNAV
+874 EIIDGINTVKNNSI

-902 RPLKSGI
+902 RPLKRGI

-920 FK
+920 

>member
-1 MKKKVLLLGI
+1 MKKQVLTLGI

-18 LNAQTTPWTG
+18 LNAQTSPWPG
-28 HTVGNGGEFYL
+28 HAVGNGGEFYL
-39 YNVSTGL
+39 YNVATGL

-71 KLEKAGQKAFKLRS
+71 TLEKTGPKTFKLRS

-107 PADNVGAWEISPADN
+107 PAENVGAWDISPADN
-122 AESIHGYWLECDALV
+122 FQSIHGYWLECDAMV
-137 LGADNNLLTVDKDKN
+137 LGADNNLLTTNKDKN
-152 SIWQLVTREDRIAD
+152 SVWQLVTREERIAD
-166 AKAKASI
+166 AKAKASVE
-173 NHPVDVTWL
+173 HPVDVTWL
-182 IDAPDLVTKNT
+182 IDAPDLATKNT
-193 TFKLDFTA
+193 TYKLDFTA
-201 TPNTEHSTYQG
+201 APNTEHSTYQG
-212 GWDIVKANTIQ
+212 GWNIVKANTIQ

-234 QTISG
+234 QTING

-245 KFSVR
+245 KFSIR

-260 RDYTMYGYAADKFVN
+260 RDYTMYGYGANKFAN

-297 AGAKKAPEEGFSFQ
+297 AGAKTAPEEGFSFQ
-311 AEREGG
+311 AEREKDQG
-317 QSSGLYVP
+317 SGLYVP
-325 NTPHEANYALWTGN
+325 NTPHEANYALWKGN
-339 YQNNEITIIVT
+339 YQNAEITVTVT
-350 DGTLKFGVKKEAG
+350 DGTLKFGVRKEAG
-363 VIDDWC
+363 VVDDWC
-369 VISNFSLKYLG
+369 VISDFSLKYLG
-380 SEVLQTAEEALKG
+380 SKVLQTAEEALKG
-393 LKKILATT
+393 LKAIIATT
-401 KAFKGAVAPALSKRY
+401 KAFKGAVAPALNKQY
-416 TNAIAAANKALTS
+416 TDAIQAADKALTS
-429 TDPVAINVATSNL
+429 TDPVTINTATSAL
-442 QKAYDAVAACSESY
+442 QKAYDAVVACAENY
-456 ATLVKTT
+456 EALAKTV
-463 EICKNINKNN
+463 EICKTTNKNN
-473 EEQFSA
+473 DTQFST
-479 AIVKADKV
+479 AIAEAENVA
-487 GKTATTDTDMKSALV
+487 KTATADTDMKLALV
-502 DLRVARKIA
+502 NLRVARKIA
-511 VADKMP
+511 AADKLP
-517 DIYKGTAAGAGEFY
+517 DIYKGAAAGAGEFY

-559 FTVATEG
+559 FTVTAEG

-601 ANKTNVYNIV
+601 AGKKNVYNIV
-611 KSENHAQGLAFAPQS
+611 KGDNHALGLAFAPQS
-626 NTDADEPMDKEF
+626 NTDADEMMDKEF
-638 WNTVSVEAP
+638 WNTVSVEAA

-662 ERDALLATATETSP
+662 ERDALLATATETRP
-676 VDATHLLVSPG
+676 VDATHLLASPG
-687 FNRPTML
+687 FNRPAML
-694 EGWNADRKGDFKD
+694 EGWITDNRSDFKD

-712 IDRGRRTNMV
+712 IDRGRRTNPV
-722 CEAYYL
+722 CEAYY
-728 QSFEVNQTISNL
+728 QQMFEVNQVVSNL

-759 ALQQKVA
+759 DLQQKVA
-766 NGVTPARHAMLY
+766 NGTTPARHAMLY
-778 IENKGKGDE
+778 IEYKGKGNE

-793 AAGMDQC
+793 AAGINQC
-800 PGIGWKGVAGE
+800 PGIGWKGAAGE

-818 AAEYFECGLYKVYT
+818 AAEYFESGLYKVYT
-832 HIIKVGPDGELT
+832 RIIKVGPEGELT

-851 QVDGDWAV
+851 QVDSDWAV

-874 DIIDGVNSIKNNAV
+874 EIIDGINTVKNNSI

-902 RPLKSGI
+902 RPLKRGI

-920 FK
+920 

>member
-1 MKKKVLLLGI
+1 MKKQVLTLGI

-18 LNAQTTPWTG
+18 LNAQTSPWPG
-28 HTVGNGGEFYL
+28 HAVGNGGEFYL
-39 YNVSTGL
+39 YNVATGL

-71 KLEKAGQKAFKLRS
+71 TLEKTGPKTFKLRS

-107 PADNVGAWEISPADN
+107 PAENVGAWDISPADN
-122 AESIHGYWLECDALV
+122 FQSIHGYWLECDAMV
-137 LGADNNLLTVDKDKN
+137 LGADNNLLTTDKDKN
-152 SIWQLVTREDRIAD
+152 SVWQLVTREERIAD
-166 AKAKASI
+166 AKAKASVE
-173 NHPVDVTWL
+173 HPVDVTWL
-182 IDAPDLVTKNT
+182 IDAPDLATKNT
-193 TFKLDFTA
+193 TYKLDFTA
-201 TPNTEHSTYQG
+201 APNTEHSTYQG
-212 GWDIVKANTIQ
+212 GWNIVKANTIQ

-234 QTISG
+234 QTING

-260 RDYTMYGYAADKFVN
+260 RDYTMYGYGADKFAN
-275 GTEQLRATYYANGT
+275 GTQQLRATYYANGT

-297 AGAKKAPEEGFSFQ
+297 AGAETAPEEGFSFQ
-311 AEREGG
+311 AEREKDQG
-317 QSSGLYVP
+317 SGLYVP
-325 NTPHEANYALWTGN
+325 NTPHEANYALWKGN
-339 YQNNEITIIVT
+339 YQNAEITVTVT
-350 DGTLKFGVKKEAG
+350 DGTLKFGVRKEAG
-363 VIDDWC
+363 VVDDWC
-369 VISNFSLKYLG
+369 VISDFSLKYLG
-380 SEVLQTAEEALKG
+380 SKVLQTAEEALKG
-393 LKKILATT
+393 LKAIIATT
-401 KAFKGAVAPALSKRY
+401 KAFKGAVAPALNKQY
-416 TNAIAAANKALTS
+416 TDAIQAADKALTS
-429 TDPVAINVATSNL
+429 TDPVAINTATSAL
-442 QKAYDAVAACSESY
+442 QKAYDAVAACAENY
-456 ATLVKTT
+456 EALAKTV
-463 EICKNINKNN
+463 EICKTANKNN
-473 EEQFSA
+473 DTQFST
-479 AIVKADKV
+479 AIAEAENVA
-487 GKTATTDTDMKSALV
+487 KTATADTDMKLALV
-502 DLRVARKIA
+502 NLRVARKIA
-511 VADKMP
+511 AADKLP
-517 DIYKGTAAGAGEFY
+517 DIYNGAAAGAGEFY

-559 FTVATEG
+559 FTVTAEG

-601 ANKTNVYNIV
+601 AGKKNVYNIV
-611 KSENHAQGLAFAPQS
+611 KGDNHAQGLAFAPQS
-626 NTDADEPMDKEF
+626 NTDADEMMDKEF
-638 WNTVSVEAP
+638 WNTVSVEAA

-653 AEWKLVTKA
+653 TEWKLVTKA
-662 ERDALLATATETSP
+662 ERDALLATATETRP
-676 VDATHLLVSPG
+676 VDATHLLANPG
-687 FNRPTML
+687 FNRPAML
-694 EGWNADRKGDFKD
+694 EGWITDNRSDFKD

-712 IDRGRRTNMV
+712 IDRGRRTNPV
-722 CEAYYL
+722 CEAYY
-728 QSFEVNQTISNL
+728 QQMFEVNQVVSNL

-759 ALQQKVA
+759 DLQQKVA
-766 NGVTPARHAMLY
+766 NGTTPARHAMLY
-778 IENKGKGDE
+778 IEYKGKGNE

-793 AAGMDQC
+793 AAGINQC
-800 PGIGWKGVAGE
+800 PGIGWKGAAGE

-818 AAEYFECGLYKVYT
+818 AAEYFESGLYKVYT
-832 HIIKVGPDGELT
+832 RIIKVGPEGELT

-851 QVDGDWAV
+851 QVDSDWAV

-874 DIIDGVNSIKNNAV
+874 EIIDGINTVKNNSI

-902 RPLKSGI
+902 RPLKRGI

-920 FK
+920 

>member
-1 MKKKVLLLGI
+1 MKKQVLTLGI

-18 LNAQTTPWTG
+18 LNAQTSPWPG
-28 HTVGNGGEFYL
+28 HAVGNGGEFYL
-39 YNVSTGL
+39 YNVATGL

-71 KLEKAGQKAFKLRS
+71 TLEKTGPKTFKLRS

-107 PADNVGAWEISPADN
+107 PAENVGAWDISPADN
-122 AESIHGYWLECDALV
+122 FQSIHGYWLECDAMV
-137 LGADNNLLTVDKDKN
+137 LGADNNLLTTDKDKN
-152 SIWQLVTREDRIAD
+152 SVWQLVTREERIAD
-166 AKAKASI
+166 AKAKASVE
-173 NHPVDVTWL
+173 HPVDVTWL
-182 IDAPDLVTKNT
+182 IDAPDLATKNT
-193 TFKLDFTA
+193 TYKLDFTA
-201 TPNTEHSTYQG
+201 APHAEHSTYQG
-212 GWDIVKANTIQ
+212 GWNIVKANTIQ

-234 QTISG
+234 QTING

-260 RDYTMYGYAADKFVN
+260 RDYTMYGYGADKFAN

-297 AGAKKAPEEGFSFQ
+297 AGAKTAPEEGFSFQ

-317 QSSGLYVP
+317 QGSGLYVP
-325 NTPHEANYALWTGN
+325 NTPHEANYALWKGN
-339 YQNNEITIIVT
+339 YQNAEITVTVT
-350 DGTLKFGVKKEAG
+350 DGTLKFGVRKEAG
-363 VIDDWC
+363 VVDDWC
-369 VISNFSLKYLG
+369 VISDFSLKYLG
-380 SEVLQTAEEALKG
+380 SKVLQTAEEALKG
-393 LKKILATT
+393 LKAIIATT
-401 KAFKGAVAPALSKRY
+401 KAFKGAVAPALNKQY
-416 TNAIAAANKALTS
+416 TDAIQAADKALTS
-429 TDPVAINVATSNL
+429 TDPVAINTATSAL
-442 QKAYDAVAACSESY
+442 QKAYDAVAACAENY
-456 ATLVKTT
+456 EALAKTV
-463 EICKNINKNN
+463 EICKTANKNN
-473 EEQFSA
+473 DTQFST
-479 AIVKADKV
+479 AIAEAENVA
-487 GKTATTDTDMKSALV
+487 KTATADTDMKLALV
-502 DLRVARKIA
+502 NLRVARKIA
-511 VADKMP
+511 AADKLP
-517 DIYKGTAAGAGEFY
+517 DIYKGAAAGAGEFY

-559 FTVATEG
+559 FTVTAEG

-601 ANKTNVYNIV
+601 AGKKNVYNIV
-611 KSENHAQGLAFAPQS
+611 KGDNHAQGLAFAPQS
-626 NTDADEPMDKEF
+626 NTDADEMMDKEF
-638 WNTVSVEAP
+638 WNTVSVEAA

-662 ERDALLATATETSP
+662 ERDALLATATETRP
-676 VDATHLLVSPG
+676 VDATHLLASPG
-687 FNRPTML
+687 FNRPAML
-694 EGWNADRKGDFKD
+694 EGWITDNRSDFKD

-712 IDRGRRTNMV
+712 IDRGRRTNPV
-722 CEAYYL
+722 CEAYY
-728 QSFEVNQTISNL
+728 QQMFEVNQVVSNL

-759 ALQQKVA
+759 DLQQKVA
-766 NGVTPARHAMLY
+766 NGTTPARHAMLY
-778 IENKGKGDE
+778 IEYKGKGNE

-793 AAGMDQC
+793 AAGINQC
-800 PGIGWKGVAGE
+800 PGIGWKGTTGE

-818 AAEYFECGLYKVYT
+818 AAEYFESGLYKVYT
-832 HIIKVGPDGELT
+832 RIIKVGPEGELT

-851 QVDGDWAV
+851 QVDSDWAV

-874 DIIDGVNSIKNNAV
+874 EIIDGINTVKNNSI

-902 RPLKSGI
+902 RPLKRGI

-920 FK
+920 

>member
-1 MKKKVLLLGI
+1 MKKQVLTLGI

-18 LNAQTTPWTG
+18 LNAQTSPWPG
-28 HTVGNGGEFYL
+28 HAVGNGGEFYL
-39 YNVSTGL
+39 YNVATGL

-71 KLEKAGQKAFKLRS
+71 TLEKTGPKTFKLRS

-107 PADNVGAWEISPADN
+107 PAENVGAWDISPADN
-122 AESIHGYWLECDALV
+122 FQSIHGYWLECDAMV
-137 LGADNNLLTVDKDKN
+137 LGADNNLLTTDKDKN
-152 SIWQLVTREDRIAD
+152 SVWQLVTREERIAD
-166 AKAKASI
+166 AKAKASVE
-173 NHPVDVTWL
+173 HPVDVTWL
-182 IDAPDLVTKNT
+182 IDAPDLATKNT
-193 TFKLDFTA
+193 TYKLDFTA
-201 TPNTEHSTYQG
+201 APHAEHSTYQG
-212 GWDIVKANTIQ
+212 GWNIVKANTIQ

-234 QTISG
+234 QTING

-260 RDYTMYGYAADKFVN
+260 RDYTMYGYGADKFAN

-297 AGAKKAPEEGFSFQ
+297 AGAKTAPEEGFSFQ
-311 AEREGG
+311 AEREKDQG
-317 QSSGLYVP
+317 SGLYVP
-325 NTPHEANYALWTGN
+325 NTPHEANYALWKGN
-339 YQNNEITIIVT
+339 YQNAEITVTVT
-350 DGTLKFGVKKEAG
+350 DGTLKFGVRKEAG
-363 VIDDWC
+363 VVDDWC
-369 VISNFSLKYLG
+369 IISDFSLKYLG
-380 SEVLQTAEEALKG
+380 SKVLQTAEEALKG
-393 LKKILATT
+393 LKAIIATT
-401 KAFKGAVAPALSKRY
+401 KAFKGAVAPALDKQY
-416 TNAIAAANKALTS
+416 TDAIQAADKALTS
-429 TDPVAINVATSNL
+429 TDPVAINTATSAL
-442 QKAYDAVAACSESY
+442 QKAYDAVAACAENY
-456 ATLVKTT
+456 EALAKTV
-463 EICKNINKNN
+463 EICKTSNKNN
-473 EEQFSA
+473 DTQFST
-479 AIVKADKV
+479 AIAEAENVA
-487 GKTATTDTDMKSALV
+487 KTATADTDMKLALV
-502 DLRVARKIA
+502 NLRVARKIA
-511 VADKMP
+511 AADKLP
-517 DIYKGTAAGAGEFY
+517 DIYKGAAAGAGEFY

-559 FTVATEG
+559 FTVTAEG

-595 WAFIPV
+595 WVFIPV
-601 ANKTNVYNIV
+601 AGKKNVYNIV
-611 KSENHAQGLAFAPQS
+611 KGDNHAQGLAFAPQS
-626 NTDADEPMDKEF
+626 NTDADEMMDKEF
-638 WNTVSVEAP
+638 WNTVSVEAA

-662 ERDALLATATETSP
+662 ERDALLATATETRP
-676 VDATHLLVSPG
+676 VDATHLLASPG
-687 FNRPTML
+687 FNRPAML
-694 EGWNADRKGDFKD
+694 EGWITDNRSDFKD

-712 IDRGRRTNMV
+712 IDRGRRTNPV
-722 CEAYYL
+722 CEAYY
-728 QSFEVNQTISNL
+728 QQMFEVNQVVSNL

-745 QVNMTGYYRDGSRE
+745 QVNMTGYYRDASRE
-759 ALQQKVA
+759 ALQQKIA
-766 NGVTPARHAMLY
+766 NGATPARHAMLY

-800 PGIGWKGVAGE
+800 PGIGWTGIAGE

-851 QVDGDWAV
+851 QVDNDWAV

-874 DIIDGVNSIKNNAV
+874 DIINGINTIKNNVV
-888 ENGKIYNLQGMEVK
+888 EDGKIYNLQGMEVR

-920 FK
+920 

>member
-1 MKKKVLLLGI
+1 MKKQVLSLGL

-18 LNAQTTPWTG
+18 LNAQTTPWPG
-28 HTVGNGGEFYL
+28 HAVGNGGEFYL
-39 YNVSTGL
+39 YNVATGL

-71 KLEKAGQKAFKLRS
+71 TLEKTGAKTFKLRS

-107 PADNVGAWEISPADN
+107 PAANVGAWDMSPADN
-122 AESIHGYWLECDALV
+122 TQSIHGYWLECDALV
-137 LGADNNLLTVDKDKN
+137 LGADNNLLTLDKDKN
-152 SIWQLVTREDRIAD
+152 SVWQLVTREERIAD
-166 AKAKASI
+166 AKAKASAE
-173 NHPVDVTWL
+173 HPVDVTWL

-193 TFKLDFTA
+193 TYKLDFTA
-201 TPNTEHSTYQG
+201 APNTEHSTYQG

-250 GYYRDGSSET
+250 GYYRDGSSQT
-260 RDYTMYGYAADKFVN
+260 RDYTMYGYGADKFLN
-275 GTEQLRATYYANGT
+275 ATEQLRATYYANGA

-311 AEREGG
+311 AERENK
-317 QSSGLYVP
+317 QNSGLYVP
-325 NTPHEANYALWTGN
+325 NTPHEANCALWMGN
-339 YQNNEITIIVT
+339 YQNAEITVTVT
-350 DGTLKFGVKKEAG
+350 DGTLKFGVKKDAG
-363 VIDDWC
+363 VVDDWC
-369 VISNFSLKYLG
+369 VISDFSLKYLG
-380 SEVLQTAEEALKG
+380 SKVIQTTEEALKG
-393 LKKILATT
+393 LKAILATAN
-401 KAFKGAVAPALSKRY
+401 AFKGAVAPALKKQY
-416 TNAIAAANKALTS
+416 TDALAAANKALTA
-429 TDPVAINVATSNL
+429 TDPVAINAATVAL
-442 QKAYDAVAACSESY
+442 QKAYDAVAACAESY
-456 ATLVKTT
+456 DALVKTVQV
-463 EICKNINKNN
+463 CKNINKNN
-473 EEQFSA
+473 DAQLNA
-479 AIVKADKV
+479 AITKADKV
-487 GKTATTDTDMKSALV
+487 GKTATTGADMKAALV
-502 DLRVARKIA
+502 DLRVARKVA
-511 VADKMP
+511 AADKLP
-517 DIYKGTAAGAGEFY
+517 DIYKGAAAGAGEFY
-531 FYNIASQKFLMGGSD
+531 FYNVASQKFLMGGSD
-546 WNTHAAVDVPGVL
+546 WNTHAAVDIPGVL

-566 DGFTINRFGGKDGN
+566 NGFTINRFGGKDGN
-580 YLGYNGYTDIPGKDV
+580 FLGYNGYTDIPGKDV
-595 WAFIPV
+595 WAFVPV
-601 ANKTNVYNIV
+601 AGKANVYYIV
-611 KSENHAQGLAFAPQS
+611 KGDNHAQGLAFAPQS
-626 NTDADEPMDKEF
+626 NTDADEAMDKEF
-638 WNTVSVEAP
+638 WNTVSVDAT
-647 VAKNAN
+647 VTNNAN

-662 ERDALLATATETSP
+662 ERDALLATATETRP
-676 VDATHLLVSPG
+676 VDATYLLVGPG
-687 FNRPTML
+687 FNRPAML
-694 EGWNADRKGDFKD
+694 EGWNTDHKGDFKD

-712 IDRGRRTNMV
+712 IDRGRRTNPV

-728 QSFEVNQTISNL
+728 NSFEVNQTVSNL

-766 NGVTPARHAMLY
+766 NGTNPARHAMLY
-778 IENKGKGDE
+778 IEYKGKGDE

-793 AAGMDQC
+793 AAGLNQC
-800 PGIGWKGVAGE
+800 PGIGWKGAAGE

-832 HIIKVGPDGELT
+832 HIIKVGPEGELT

-851 QVDGDWAV
+851 PVAGDWAV

-874 DIIDGVNSIKNNAV
+874 GTINGIDTVKNNIV
-888 ENGKIYNLQGMEVK
+888 EDGKIYNLQGMEVK
-902 RPLKSGI
+902 RPLKRGI

-920 FK
+920 

>member
-1 MKKKVLLLGI
+1 MKKQVLTLGI

-18 LNAQTTPWTG
+18 LNAQTSPWPG
-28 HTVGNGGEFYL
+28 HAVGNGGEFYL
-39 YNVSTGL
+39 YNVATGL

-71 KLEKAGQKAFKLRS
+71 TLEKTGPKTFKLRS

-107 PADNVGAWEISPADN
+107 PAENVGAWDISPADN
-122 AESIHGYWLECDALV
+122 FQSIHGYWLECDAMV
-137 LGADNNLLTVDKDKN
+137 LGADNNLLTTDKDKN
-152 SIWQLVTREDRIAD
+152 SVWQLVTREERIAD
-166 AKAKASI
+166 AKAKASVE
-173 NHPVDVTWL
+173 HPVDVTWL
-182 IDAPDLVTKNT
+182 IDAPDLATKNT
-193 TFKLDFTA
+193 TYKLDFTA
-201 TPNTEHSTYQG
+201 APNTEHSTYQG
-212 GWDIVKANTIQ
+212 GWNIVKANTIQ

-234 QTISG
+234 QTING

-260 RDYTMYGYAADKFVN
+260 RDYTMYGYGADKFAN

-297 AGAKKAPEEGFSFQ
+297 AGAKTAPEEGFSFQ
-311 AEREGG
+311 AEREKDQG
-317 QSSGLYVP
+317 SGLYVP
-325 NTPHEANYALWTGN
+325 NTPHEANYALWKGN
-339 YQNNEITIIVT
+339 YQNAEITVTVT
-350 DGTLKFGVKKEAG
+350 DGTLKFGVRKEAG
-363 VIDDWC
+363 VVDDWC
-369 VISNFSLKYLG
+369 VISDFSLKYLG
-380 SEVLQTAEEALKG
+380 SKVLQTAEEALKG
-393 LKKILATT
+393 LKAIIATT
-401 KAFKGAVAPALSKRY
+401 KAFKGAVAPALNKQY
-416 TNAIAAANKALTS
+416 TDAIQAADKALTS
-429 TDPVAINVATSNL
+429 TDPVAINTATSAL
-442 QKAYDAVAACSESY
+442 QKAYDAVAACAENY
-456 ATLVKTT
+456 EALAKTV
-463 EICKNINKNN
+463 EICKTANKNN
-473 EEQFSA
+473 DTQFST
-479 AIVKADKV
+479 AIAEAENVA
-487 GKTATTDTDMKSALV
+487 KTATADTDMKLALV
-502 DLRVARKIA
+502 NLRVARKIA
-511 VADKMP
+511 AADKLP
-517 DIYKGTAAGAGEFY
+517 DIYKGAAAGAGEFY

-559 FTVATEG
+559 FTVTAEG

-601 ANKTNVYNIV
+601 AGKKNVYNIV
-611 KSENHAQGLAFAPQS
+611 KGDNHAQGLAFAPQS
-626 NTDADEPMDKEF
+626 NTDADEMMDKEF
-638 WNTVSVEAP
+638 WNTVSVEAA

-662 ERDALLATATETSP
+662 ERDALLATATETRP
-676 VDATHLLVSPG
+676 VDATHLLASPG
-687 FNRPTML
+687 FNRPAML
-694 EGWNADRKGDFKD
+694 EGWITDNRSDFKD

-712 IDRGRRTNMV
+712 IDRGRRTNPV
-722 CEAYYL
+722 CEAYY
-728 QSFEVNQTISNL
+728 QQMFEVNQVVSNL

-759 ALQQKVA
+759 DLQQKVA
-766 NGVTPARHAMLY
+766 NGTTPARHAMLY
-778 IENKGKGDE
+778 IEYKGKGNE
-787 VALPSI
+787 IALPSI
-793 AAGMDQC
+793 AAGINQC
-800 PGIGWKGVAGE
+800 PGIGWKGTAGE

-818 AAEYFECGLYKVYT
+818 AAEYFESGLYKVYT
-832 HIIKVGPDGELT
+832 RIIKVGPEGELT

-851 QVDGDWAV
+851 QVDSDWAV

-874 DIIDGVNSIKNNAV
+874 EIIDGINTVKNNSI

-902 RPLKSGI
+902 RPLKRGI

-920 FK
+920 

>member
-1 MKKKVLLLGI
+1 MKKQVLTLGI

-18 LNAQTTPWTG
+18 LNAQTSPWPG
-28 HTVGNGGEFYL
+28 HAVGNGGEFYL
-39 YNVSTGL
+39 YNVATGL

-71 KLEKAGQKAFKLRS
+71 TLEKTGPKTFKLRS

-107 PADNVGAWEISPADN
+107 PAENVGAWDISPADN
-122 AESIHGYWLECDALV
+122 FQSIHGYWLECDAMV
-137 LGADNNLLTVDKDKN
+137 LGADNNLLTTDKDKN
-152 SIWQLVTREDRIAD
+152 SVWQLVTREERIAD
-166 AKAKASI
+166 AKAKASVE
-173 NHPVDVTWL
+173 HPVDVTWL
-182 IDAPDLVTKNT
+182 IDAPDLATKNT
-193 TFKLDFTA
+193 TYKLDFTA
-201 TPNTEHSTYQG
+201 APHAEHSTYQG
-212 GWDIVKANTIQ
+212 GWNIVKANTIQ

-234 QTISG
+234 QTING

-260 RDYTMYGYAADKFVN
+260 RDYTMYGYGADKFAK

-297 AGAKKAPEEGFSFQ
+297 AGAKTAPEEGFSFQ
-311 AEREGG
+311 AEREKDQG
-317 QSSGLYVP
+317 SGLYVP
-325 NTPHEANYALWTGN
+325 NTPHEANYALWKGN
-339 YQNNEITIIVT
+339 YQNAEITVTVT
-350 DGTLKFGVKKEAG
+350 DGTLKFGVRKEAG
-363 VIDDWC
+363 VVDDWC
-369 VISNFSLKYLG
+369 VISDFSLKYLG
-380 SEVLQTAEEALKG
+380 SKVLQTAEEALKG
-393 LKKILATT
+393 LKAIIATT
-401 KAFKGAVAPALSKRY
+401 KAFKGAVAPALNKQY
-416 TNAIAAANKALTS
+416 TDAIQAADKALTS
-429 TDPVAINVATSNL
+429 TDPVAINTATSAL
-442 QKAYDAVAACSESY
+442 QKAYDAVAACAENY
-456 ATLVKTT
+456 EALAKTV
-463 EICKNINKNN
+463 EICKTANKNN
-473 EEQFSA
+473 DTQFST
-479 AIVKADKV
+479 AIAEAENVA
-487 GKTATTDTDMKSALV
+487 KTATADTDMKLALV
-502 DLRVARKIA
+502 NLRVARKIA
-511 VADKMP
+511 AADKLP
-517 DIYKGTAAGAGEFY
+517 DIYKGAAAGAGEFY

-559 FTVATEG
+559 FTVTAEG

-601 ANKTNVYNIV
+601 AGKKNVYNIV
-611 KSENHAQGLAFAPQS
+611 KGDNHAQGLAFAPQS
-626 NTDADEPMDKEF
+626 NTDADEMMDKEF
-638 WNTVSVEAP
+638 WNTVSVEAA

-662 ERDALLATATETSP
+662 ERDALLATATETRP
-676 VDATHLLVSPG
+676 VDTTHLLASPG
-687 FNRPTML
+687 FNRPAML
-694 EGWNADRKGDFKD
+694 EGWITDNRSDFKD

-712 IDRGRRTNMV
+712 IDRGRRTNPV
-722 CEAYYL
+722 CEAYY
-728 QSFEVNQTISNL
+728 QQMFEVNQVVSNL

-759 ALQQKVA
+759 DLQQKVS
-766 NGVTPARHAMLY
+766 NGTTPARHAMLY
-778 IENKGKGDE
+778 IEYKGKGNE

-793 AAGMDQC
+793 AAGINQC
-800 PGIGWKGVAGE
+800 PGIGWKGTTGE

-818 AAEYFECGLYKVYT
+818 AAEYFESGLYKVYT
-832 HIIKVGPDGELT
+832 RIIKVGPEGELT

-851 QVDGDWAV
+851 QVDSDWAV

-874 DIIDGVNSIKNNAV
+874 EIIDGINTVKNNSI

-902 RPLKSGI
+902 RPLKRGI

-920 FK
+920 

>member
-1 MKKKVLLLGI
+1 MKKQVLTLGI

-18 LNAQTTPWTG
+18 LNAQTSPWPG
-28 HTVGNGGEFYL
+28 HAVGNGGEFYL
-39 YNVSTGL
+39 YNVATGL

-71 KLEKAGQKAFKLRS
+71 TLEKTGPKTFKLRS

-107 PADNVGAWEISPADN
+107 PAENVGAWDISPADN
-122 AESIHGYWLECDALV
+122 FQSIHGYWLECDAMV
-137 LGADNNLLTVDKDKN
+137 LGADNNLLTTNKDKN
-152 SIWQLVTREDRIAD
+152 SVWQLVTREERIAD
-166 AKAKASI
+166 AKAKASVE
-173 NHPVDVTWL
+173 HPVDVTWL
-182 IDAPDLVTKNT
+182 IDAPDLATKNT
-193 TFKLDFTA
+193 TYKLDFTA
-201 TPNTEHSTYQG
+201 APNTEHSTYQG
-212 GWDIVKANTIQ
+212 GWNIVKANTIQ

-234 QTISG
+234 QTING

-245 KFSVR
+245 KFSIR

-260 RDYTMYGYAADKFVN
+260 RDYTMYGYGANKFAN

-297 AGAKKAPEEGFSFQ
+297 AGAKTAPEEGFSFQ
-311 AEREGG
+311 AEREKDQG
-317 QSSGLYVP
+317 SGLYVP
-325 NTPHEANYALWTGN
+325 NTPHEANYALWKGN
-339 YQNNEITIIVT
+339 YQNAEITVTVT
-350 DGTLKFGVKKEAG
+350 DGTLKFGVRKEAG
-363 VIDDWC
+363 VVDDWC
-369 VISNFSLKYLG
+369 VISDFSLKYLG
-380 SEVLQTAEEALKG
+380 SKVLQTAEEALKG
-393 LKKILATT
+393 LKAIIATT
-401 KAFKGAVAPALSKRY
+401 KAFKGAVAPALNKQY
-416 TNAIAAANKALTS
+416 TDAIQAADKALTS
-429 TDPVAINVATSNL
+429 TDPVAINTATSAL
-442 QKAYDAVAACSESY
+442 QKAYDAVAACAENY
-456 ATLVKTT
+456 EALAKTV
-463 EICKNINKNN
+463 EICKTANKNN
-473 EEQFSA
+473 DTQFST
-479 AIVKADKV
+479 AIAEAENVA
-487 GKTATTDTDMKSALV
+487 KTATTDTDMKLALV
-502 DLRVARKIA
+502 NLRVARKIA
-511 VADKMP
+511 AADKLP
-517 DIYKGTAAGAGEFY
+517 DIYKGAAAGAGEFY

-559 FTVATEG
+559 FTVTAEG

-601 ANKTNVYNIV
+601 AGKKNVYNIV
-611 KSENHAQGLAFAPQS
+611 KGDNHAQGLAFAPQS
-626 NTDADEPMDKEF
+626 NTDADEMMDKEF
-638 WNTVSVEAP
+638 WNTVSVEAA

-662 ERDALLATATETSP
+662 ERDALLATATETRP
-676 VDATHLLVSPG
+676 VDATHLLASPG
-687 FNRPTML
+687 FNRPAML
-694 EGWNADRKGDFKD
+694 EGWITDNRSDFKD

-712 IDRGRRTNMV
+712 IDRGRRTNPV
-722 CEAYYL
+722 CEAYY
-728 QSFEVNQTISNL
+728 QQMFEVNQVVSNL

-759 ALQQKVA
+759 DLQQKVA
-766 NGVTPARHAMLY
+766 NGTTPARHAMLY
-778 IENKGKGDE
+778 IEYKGKGNE

-793 AAGMDQC
+793 AAGINQC
-800 PGIGWKGVAGE
+800 PGIGWKGTAGE

-818 AAEYFECGLYKVYT
+818 AAEYFESGLYKVYT
-832 HIIKVGPDGELT
+832 RIIKVGPEGELT

-851 QVDGDWAV
+851 QVDSDWAV

-874 DIIDGVNSIKNNAV
+874 EIIDGINTVKNNSI

-902 RPLKSGI
+902 HPLKRGI

-920 FK
+920 

>member
-1 MKKKVLLLGI
+1 MKKQVLTLGI

-18 LNAQTTPWTG
+18 LNAQTSPWPG
-28 HTVGNGGEFYL
+28 HAVGNGGEFYL
-39 YNVSTGL
+39 YNVATGL

-71 KLEKAGQKAFKLRS
+71 TLEKTGPKTFKLRS

-107 PADNVGAWEISPADN
+107 PAENVGAWDISPADN
-122 AESIHGYWLECDALV
+122 FQSIHGYWLECDAMV
-137 LGADNNLLTVDKDKN
+137 LGADNNLLTTDKDKN
-152 SIWQLVTREDRIAD
+152 SVWQLVTREERIAD
-166 AKAKASI
+166 AKAKASVE
-173 NHPVDVTWL
+173 HPVDVTWL
-182 IDAPDLVTKNT
+182 IDAPDLATKNT
-193 TFKLDFTA
+193 TYKLDFTA
-201 TPNTEHSTYQG
+201 APNTEHSTYQG
-212 GWDIVKANTIQ
+212 GWNIVKANTIQ

-234 QTISG
+234 QTING

-260 RDYTMYGYAADKFVN
+260 RDYTMHGYGADKFSK

-297 AGAKKAPEEGFSFQ
+297 AGAKTAPEEGFSFQ
-311 AEREGG
+311 AEREKDQG
-317 QSSGLYVP
+317 SGLYVP
-325 NTPHEANYALWTGN
+325 NTPHEANYALWKGN
-339 YQNNEITIIVT
+339 YQNAEITVTVT
-350 DGTLKFGVKKEAG
+350 DGTLKFGVRKEAG
-363 VIDDWC
+363 VVDDWC
-369 VISNFSLKYLG
+369 VISDFSLKYLG
-380 SEVLQTAEEALKG
+380 SKVLQTAEEALKG
-393 LKKILATT
+393 LKAIIATT
-401 KAFKGAVAPALSKRY
+401 KAFKGAVAPALNKQY
-416 TNAIAAANKALTS
+416 TDAIQAADKALTS
-429 TDPVAINVATSNL
+429 TDPVAINTATSAL
-442 QKAYDAVAACSESY
+442 QKAYDAVAACAENY
-456 ATLVKTT
+456 EALAKTV
-463 EICKNINKNN
+463 EICKTANKNN
-473 EEQFSA
+473 DTQFST
-479 AIVKADKV
+479 AIAEAENVA
-487 GKTATTDTDMKSALV
+487 KTATADTGMKLALV
-502 DLRVARKIA
+502 NLRVARKIA
-511 VADKMP
+511 AADKLP
-517 DIYKGTAAGAGEFY
+517 DIYKGAAAGAGEFY

-546 WNTHAAVDVPGVL
+546 WNTHAAVDIPGVL
-559 FTVATEG
+559 FTVTAEG

-601 ANKTNVYNIV
+601 AGKKNVYNIV
-611 KSENHAQGLAFAPQS
+611 KGDNHALGLAFAPQS
-626 NTDADEPMDKEF
+626 NTDADEMMDKEF
-638 WNTVSVEAP
+638 WNTVSVEAA

-662 ERDALLATATETSP
+662 ERDALLATATETRP
-676 VDATHLLVSPG
+676 VDATHLLASPG
-687 FNRPTML
+687 FNRPAML
-694 EGWNADRKGDFKD
+694 EGWITDNRSDFKD

-712 IDRGRRTNMV
+712 IDRGRRTNPV
-722 CEAYYL
+722 CEAYY
-728 QSFEVNQTISNL
+728 QQMFEVNQVVSNL

-759 ALQQKVA
+759 DLQQKVA
-766 NGVTPARHAMLY
+766 NGTTPARHAMLY
-778 IENKGKGDE
+778 IEYKGKGNE

-793 AAGMDQC
+793 AAGINQC
-800 PGIGWKGVAGE
+800 PGIGWKGTAGE

-818 AAEYFECGLYKVYT
+818 AAEYFESGLYKVYT
-832 HIIKVGPDGELT
+832 RIIKVGPEGELT

-851 QVDGDWAV
+851 QVDSDWAV

-874 DIIDGVNSIKNNAV
+874 EIIDGINTVKNNSI

-902 RPLKSGI
+902 RPLKRGI

-920 FK
+920 

>member
-1 MKKKVLLLGI
+1 MKKQVLTLGI

-18 LNAQTTPWTG
+18 LNAQTSPWPG
-28 HTVGNGGEFYL
+28 HAVGNGGEFYL
-39 YNVSTGL
+39 YNVATGL

-71 KLEKAGQKAFKLRS
+71 TLEKTGPKTFKLRS

-107 PADNVGAWEISPADN
+107 PAENVGAWDISPADN
-122 AESIHGYWLECDALV
+122 FQSIHGYWLECDAMV
-137 LGADNNLLTVDKDKN
+137 LGADNNLLTTDKDKN
-152 SIWQLVTREDRIAD
+152 SVWQLVTREERIAD
-166 AKAKASI
+166 AKAKASVE
-173 NHPVDVTWL
+173 HPVDVTWL
-182 IDAPDLVTKNT
+182 IDAPDLATKNT
-193 TFKLDFTA
+193 TYKLDFTA
-201 TPNTEHSTYQG
+201 APNTEHSTYQG
-212 GWDIVKANTIQ
+212 GWNIVKANTIQ

-234 QTISG
+234 QTING

-260 RDYTMYGYAADKFVN
+260 RDYTMYGYGADKFAK

-297 AGAKKAPEEGFSFQ
+297 AGAKTAPEEGFSFQ
-311 AEREGG
+311 AEREKDQG
-317 QSSGLYVP
+317 SGLYVP
-325 NTPHEANYALWTGN
+325 NTPHEANYALWKGN
-339 YQNNEITIIVT
+339 YQNAEITVTVT
-350 DGTLKFGVKKEAG
+350 DGTLKFGVRKEAG
-363 VIDDWC
+363 VVDDWC
-369 VISNFSLKYLG
+369 VISDFSLKYLG
-380 SEVLQTAEEALKG
+380 SKVLQTAEEALKG
-393 LKKILATT
+393 LKAIIATT
-401 KAFKGAVAPALSKRY
+401 KAFKGAVAPALNKQY
-416 TNAIAAANKALTS
+416 TDAIQAADKALTS
-429 TDPVAINVATSNL
+429 TDPVAINTATSAL
-442 QKAYDAVAACSESY
+442 QKAYDAVAACAENY
-456 ATLVKTT
+456 EALAKTV
-463 EICKNINKNN
+463 EICKTTNKNN
-473 EEQFSA
+473 DTQFST
-479 AIVKADKV
+479 AIAEAENVA
-487 GKTATTDTDMKSALV
+487 KTATADTDMKLALV
-502 DLRVARKIA
+502 NLRVARKIA
-511 VADKMP
+511 AADKLP
-517 DIYKGTAAGAGEFY
+517 DIYKGAAAGAGEFY

-559 FTVATEG
+559 FTVTAEG

-601 ANKTNVYNIV
+601 AGKKNVYNIV
-611 KSENHAQGLAFAPQS
+611 KGDNHAQGLAFAPQS
-626 NTDADEPMDKEF
+626 NTDADEMMDKEF
-638 WNTVSVEAP
+638 WNTVSVEAA

-662 ERDALLATATETSP
+662 ERDALLATATETRP
-676 VDATHLLVSPG
+676 VDATHLLASPG
-687 FNRPTML
+687 FNRPAML
-694 EGWNADRKGDFKD
+694 EGWITDNRSDFKD

-712 IDRGRRTNMV
+712 IDRGRRTNPV
-722 CEAYYL
+722 CEAYY
-728 QSFEVNQTISNL
+728 QQMFEVNQVVSNL

-759 ALQQKVA
+759 DLQQKVA
-766 NGVTPARHAMLY
+766 NGTTPARHAMLY
-778 IENKGKGDE
+778 IEYKGKGNE

-793 AAGMDQC
+793 AAGINQC
-800 PGIGWKGVAGE
+800 PGIGWKGAAGE

-818 AAEYFECGLYKVYT
+818 AAEYFESGLYKVYT
-832 HIIKVGPDGELT
+832 RIIKVGPEGELT

-851 QVDGDWAV
+851 QVDSDWAV

-874 DIIDGVNSIKNNAV
+874 EIIDGINTVKNNSI

-902 RPLKSGI
+902 RPLKRGI

-920 FK
+920 

>member
-1 MKKKVLLLGI
+1 MKKQVLTLGI

-18 LNAQTTPWTG
+18 LNAQTSPWPG
-28 HTVGNGGEFYL
+28 HAVGNGGEFYL
-39 YNVSTGL
+39 YNVATGL

-71 KLEKAGQKAFKLRS
+71 TLEKTGPKTFKLRS

-107 PADNVGAWEISPADN
+107 PAENVGAWDISPADN
-122 AESIHGYWLECDALV
+122 FQSIHGYWLECDAMV
-137 LGADNNLLTVDKDKN
+137 LGADNNLLTTDKDKN
-152 SIWQLVTREDRIAD
+152 SVWQLVTREERIAD
-166 AKAKASI
+166 AKAKASVE
-173 NHPVDVTWL
+173 HPVDVTWL
-182 IDAPDLVTKNT
+182 IDAPDLATKNT
-193 TFKLDFTA
+193 TYKLDFTA
-201 TPNTEHSTYQG
+201 APNTEHSTYQG
-212 GWDIVKANTIQ
+212 GWNIVKANTIQ

-234 QTISG
+234 QTING

-260 RDYTMYGYAADKFVN
+260 RDYTMYGYGADKFAN
-275 GTEQLRATYYANGT
+275 GTQQLRATYYANGT

-297 AGAKKAPEEGFSFQ
+297 AGAKTAPEEGFSFQ
-311 AEREGG
+311 AEREKDQG
-317 QSSGLYVP
+317 SGLYVP
-325 NTPHEANYALWTGN
+325 NTPHEANYALWKGN
-339 YQNNEITIIVT
+339 YQNAEITVTVT
-350 DGTLKFGVKKEAG
+350 DGTLKFGVRKEAG
-363 VIDDWC
+363 VVDDWC
-369 VISNFSLKYLG
+369 VISDFSLKYLG
-380 SEVLQTAEEALKG
+380 SKVLQTAEEALKG
-393 LKKILATT
+393 LKAIIATT
-401 KAFKGAVAPALSKRY
+401 KAFKGAVAPALNKQY
-416 TNAIAAANKALTS
+416 TDAIQAADKALTS
-429 TDPVAINVATSNL
+429 TDPVAINTATSAL
-442 QKAYDAVAACSESY
+442 QKAYDAVAACAENY
-456 ATLVKTT
+456 EALAKTV
-463 EICKNINKNN
+463 EICKTANKNN
-473 EEQFSA
+473 DTQFST
-479 AIVKADKV
+479 AIAEAENVA
-487 GKTATTDTDMKSALV
+487 KTATADTDMKLALV
-502 DLRVARKIA
+502 NLRVARKIA
-511 VADKMP
+511 AADKLP
-517 DIYKGTAAGAGEFY
+517 DIYNGAAAGAGEFY

-559 FTVATEG
+559 FTVTAEG

-601 ANKTNVYNIV
+601 AGKKNVYNIV
-611 KSENHAQGLAFAPQS
+611 KGDNHAQGLAFAPQS
-626 NTDADEPMDKEF
+626 NTDADEMMDKEF
-638 WNTVSVEAP
+638 WNTVSVEAA

-662 ERDALLATATETSP
+662 ERDALLATATETRP
-676 VDATHLLVSPG
+676 VDATHLLANPG
-687 FNRPTML
+687 FNRPAML
-694 EGWNADRKGDFKD
+694 EGWITDNRSDFKD

-712 IDRGRRTNMV
+712 IDRGRRTNPV
-722 CEAYYL
+722 CEAYY
-728 QSFEVNQTISNL
+728 QQMFEVNQVVSNL

-759 ALQQKVA
+759 DLQQKVA
-766 NGVTPARHAMLY
+766 NGTTPARHAMLY
-778 IENKGKGDE
+778 IEYKGKGNE

-793 AAGMDQC
+793 AAGINQC
-800 PGIGWKGVAGE
+800 PGIGWKGAAGE

-818 AAEYFECGLYKVYT
+818 AAEYFESGLYKVYT
-832 HIIKVGPDGELT
+832 RIIKVGPEGELT

-851 QVDGDWAV
+851 QVDSDWAV

-874 DIIDGVNSIKNNAV
+874 EIIDGINTVKNNSI

-902 RPLKSGI
+902 RPLKRGI

-920 FK
+920 